1 MKRRLLAS
9 LLTLVMMLNLLPTV
23 AWARNDEG
31 IDADSVEMYSSDDV
45 VTSGPITLWTG
56 KEGQITVPEENEVRS
71 SNADIVSVEQDGTA
85 VTLTGGSKE
94 GRAEATAGESTWVV
108 YNYASEA
115 EYNYLYSLFH
125 EKRISVMGDSISTIK
140 DKIPS
145 GNALYYD
152 NTTGKEMTFERNY
165 WGDII
170 TRFGA
175 AEGIDEAWSGST
187 IGSKAASMASKDRIN
202 KLDDNGTPDVIL
214 YYGGSNPDSS
224 VGTFDPDAD
233 YAKTVDWAQSYSD
246 TASAYAASL
255 QRMKATYP
263 GAEIIA
269 IIPYYEQN
277 NIPKQAEVIEQ
288 IAKHYDITTIDL
300 RELRKQEG
308 ISPNNALHPNMDGH
322 SQIAAYICQQLYE
335 QQAVTPN
342 EKTVTYNANGG
353 SFKNGSDPIK
363 QSVTAE
369 LPKATRAGYAF
380 VGWFDQAAGGNKIA
394 SALDTAIPSDKQ
406 DSFSGTTLYAHWTH
420 TFTWNFNSDMN
431 AVDADGNV
439 IITVSDKHGSTTLND
454 DNTVKFNDYQG
465 KLSTPFTLDPTQN
478 WRVEWKE
485 KNQAKENMLFSSTAT
500 REKGMTYI
508 FLYEPSIYMGT
519 YDVTNNKTD
528 YINFGGPAYQKE
540 PTSNEYSVVKLENN
554 YDKATETSLVTLSV
568 DGEQVFAKLNTQGRY
583 GSHGSSLTASD
594 YEQYALEKLNFTFN
608 YLGGCNLN
616 TGAGEGKEN
625 WLLRNTFEYIK
636 VTLGDDHTHTY
647 GMTYSSDSTGH
658 WKTCTECGANGEFS
672 KHTGGTATCT
682 AKAVCETCDQPYG
695 ELGAHKLTKTDAK
708 AASCTEAGNEAY
720 WTCSGCGK
728 YFSDEKG
735 ENAIADLAAW
745 KTGDGKINATGH
757 NYGDITYTWSDG
769 NTSCTAKKVCSVC
782 KDEVTETV
790 GTTSSA
796 KTPATCTTKG
806 TKTYTATFSA
816 PNGFVTQTKDVD
828 IAATGHDWSNKDGI
842 CAVCHTKCDRVHK
855 PGTTCSVCHKYT
867 SYPYVPGAPT
877 YPASAPAVPNGTVT
891 VSPANASKGANVT
904 VTVKPNEGYVLE
916 TLTVTD
922 KNGDELKLTD
932 KGNGKY
938 TFTMPGSKV
947 EVKATFMEDNSVF
960 NFFYDVPNDA
970 FFYEAVKW
978 AVKSGVTNGLTD
990 TMFGPYESCTRTQI
1004 VTFLWRATGSPEPK
1018 TASSF
1023 TDVPASAYYAKAVA
1037 WAIENGITNGMTE
1050 TTFAPNATCTRG
1062 QSVTFLYRALKGT
1075 ASGSTNFTDVKSD
1088 AFYTDAINWAVAN
1101 NVTNGT
1107 SNTTFSPNADCTRA
1121 EIVTFL
1127 YRAYQGK

>member
-1 MKRRLLAS
+1 
-9 LLTLVMMLNLLPTV
+9 MMLNLLPTV

-31 IDADSVEMYSSDDV
+31 IDADSVENDV

-56 KEGQITVPEENEVRS
+56 KEGQITVPEESEVRS
-71 SNADIVSVEQDGTA
+71 SNTDIVSVEQDGTA
-85 VTLTGGSKE
+85 VTLTGGRKE
-94 GRAEATAGESTWVV
+94 GRAEVIVGNSTWVV

-125 EKRISVMGDSISTIK
+125 GKTISVMGDSISTIK

-165 WGDII
+165 WGDVI

-255 QRMKATYP
+255 QRMKVTYP

-269 IIPYYEQN
+269 MIPYYEQN

-300 RELRKQEG
+300 RELRKQED
-308 ISPNNALHPNMDGH
+308 ISPKNELHPNMDGH

-380 VGWFDQAAGGNKIA
+380 VGWFDRAAGGNKIA
-394 SALDTAIPSDKQ
+394 SALDTAIPSGMQ
-406 DSFSGTTLYAHWTH
+406 DNLNGTTLYAHWTH

-439 IITVSDKHGSTTLND
+439 IITVSAEHGSTTLND

-568 DGEQVFAKLNTQGRY
+568 DGKQVFAKLNTQGRY

-708 AASCTEAGNEAY
+708 AATCTEAGNEAY

-728 YFSDEKG
+728 YFSDENGINEIEK
-735 ENAIADLAAW
+735 DSWVL
-745 KTGDGKINATGH
+745 KTLGH
-757 NYGDITYTWSDG
+757 DMTKTD
-769 NTSCTAKKVCSVC
+769 AK
-782 KDEVTETV
+782 
-790 GTTSSA
+790 A
-796 KTPATCTTKG
+796 ATCTEDGNNEYYTCSRCGGVFKDEAG
-806 TKTYTATFSA
+806 TQATTVEA
-816 PNGFVTQTKDVD
+816 ETLKKL
-828 IAATGHDWSNKDGI
+828 GHDWSNKNGI
-842 CAVCHTKCDRVHK
+842 CARCDAKCTETHK

-877 YPASAPAVPNGTVT
+877 YPATAPAVPNGTVT

-904 VTVKPNEGYVLE
+904 VTVKPNEGYELGSLAVK
-916 TLTVTD
+916 D
-922 KNGDELKLTD
+922 ASGDLLPLAD
-932 KGNGKY
+932 LGNGKY
-938 TFTMPGSKV
+938 SFVMPDGKV
-947 EVKATFMEDNSVF
+947 SVEAEFVKTAATSFA
-960 NFFYDVPNDA
+960 DVPANAYFAD
-970 FFYEAVKW
+970 AVKW
-978 AVKSGVTNGLTD
+978 AVDKGVTNGLSD
-990 TMFGPYESCTRTQI
+990 TMFGPYESCTRAQI
-1004 VTFLWRATGSPEPK
+1004 VTFLWRAAGSPEPK
-1018 TASSF
+1018 TMSSF
-1023 TDVPASAYYAKAVA
+1023 TDVPASTYYAKAVA

-1050 TTFAPNATCTRG
+1050 TTFAPDATCTRG
-1062 QSVTFLYRALKGT
+1062 QIVTFLYRALKGT
-1075 ASGSTNFTDVKSD
+1075 ASGSASFTDVKSD
-1088 AFYTDAINWAVAN
+1088 AFYANAVNWAVASD
-1101 NVTNGT
+1101 VTNGT
-1107 SNTTFSPNADCTRA
+1107 SATTFGPNADCTRA

>member
-45 VTSGPITLWTG
+45 VASGPITIWTD
-56 KEGQITVPEENEVRS
+56 KIVKITVPEGDTVRS
-71 SNADIVSVEQDGTA
+71 SNTDIVSVEKNGTA
-85 VTLTGGSKE
+85 VTLTGGRKE
-94 GRAEATAGESTWVV
+94 GRAEVIVGNSTWVV

-125 EKRISVMGDSISTIK
+125 GKRISVMGDSISTIK
-140 DKIPS
+140 DKIPDD
-145 GNALYYD
+145 NALYYD
-152 NTTGKEMTFERNY
+152 NTTSAKTMIFERNY

-175 AEGIDEAWSGST
+175 VEGIDEAWSRST

-224 VGTFDPDAD
+224 VGTFNPDAD
-233 YAKTVDWAQSYSD
+233 YAKTVDWAKSYSD

-255 QRMKATYP
+255 QRMKETYP
-263 GAEIIA
+263 DAEIIA

-300 RELRKQEG
+300 RELRNQEG

-322 SQIAAYICQQLYE
+322 SQIAAYICQQLYA

-342 EKTVTYNANGG
+342 EKTVTYDANDG
-353 SFKNGSDPIK
+353 SFENGSDPIK

-394 SALDTAIPSDKQ
+394 SALDTAIPSGMQ
-406 DSFSGTTLYAHWTH
+406 DNLNGTTLYAHWTH

-439 IITVSDKHGSTTLND
+439 IITVSAEHGSTTLND

-465 KLSTPFTLDPTQN
+465 ELSTPFTLDPTQN

-485 KNQAKENMLFSSTAT
+485 KNQATENMLFSSTAE
-500 REKGMTYI
+500 RAKGMTYI
-508 FLYEPSIYMGT
+508 FLYQPSIYMGT
-519 YDVTNNKTD
+519 YNDTTGGTK
-528 YINFGGPAYQKE
+528 YINFGGPAYQKT
-540 PTSNEYSVVKLENN
+540 PTSDEYSVVKLENN
-554 YDKATETSLVTLSV
+554 YDKATGTSLVTLSV

-594 YEQYALEKLNFTFN
+594 YEQYALEKLGFTFN
-608 YLGGCNLN
+608 YLGGNRDGGDTPAWKLSN
-616 TGAGEGKEN
+616 I
-625 WLLRNTFEYIK
+625 FDYIK

-647 GMTYSSDSTGH
+647 GTTYSSDSTGH

-695 ELGAHKLTKTDAK
+695 ELGAHKLTKTAAK
-708 AASCTEAGNEAY
+708 AATCTEAGYNEY
-720 WTCSGCGK
+720 WTCKTCGK

-782 KDEVTETV
+782 KDEVTVTV
-790 GTTSSA
+790 GTTSSV

-806 TKTYTATFSA
+806 TTTYMAAFKDEDFSE
-816 PNGFVTQTKDVD
+816 QTKDVD

-855 PGTTCSVCHKYT
+855 PGTTCEVCGKYT
-867 SYPYVPGAPT
+867 RRPSTANSSNTVSVPST
-877 YPASAPAVPNGTVT
+877 PNGTMT
-891 VSPANASKGANVT
+891 VNPSTASKGET
-904 VTVKPNEGYVLE
+904 VTITTRPSEGYELGSIEVL
-916 TLTVTD
+916 D
-922 KNGDELKLTD
+922 KNGDALKLKD
-932 KGNGKY
+932 LGSGK
-938 TFTMPGSKV
+938 FSFVMPDGKV
-947 EVKATFMEDNSVF
+947 SVKAEFVKTAPTSFV
-960 NFFYDVPNDA
+960 DVPANAYFAD
-970 FFYEAVKW
+970 AVKW
-978 AVKSGVTNGLTD
+978 AVDKGITNGLPD
-990 TMFGPYESCTRTQI
+990 TMFGPYESCTRAQI
-1004 VTFLWRATGSPEPK
+1004 VTFLWRAAGSPEPK
-1018 TASSF
+1018 AMSSF
-1023 TDVPASAYYAKAVA
+1023 TDVPASAYYAKAVE
-1037 WAIENGITNGMTE
+1037 WAVENGITNGMTE
-1050 TTFAPNATCTRG
+1050 TTFAPDATCTRG
-1062 QSVTFLYRALKGT
+1062 QSVTFLHRALKGT
-1075 ASGSTNFTDVKSD
+1075 ASGSANFTDVKSD
-1088 AFYTDAINWAVAN
+1088 AFYADAINWAVAN

-1127 YRAYQGK
+1127 YRAYQGM

>member
-9 LLTLVMMLNLLPTV
+9 LLTLVMVLSLLPTV

-45 VTSGPITLWTG
+45 VTSGPITIWTG
-56 KEGQITVPEENEVRS
+56 KIVQITVPEGDAVRS
-71 SNADIVSVEQDGTA
+71 SNEAIVSVTQDG
-85 VTLTGGSKE
+85 TLTGGSKE
-94 GRAEATAGESTWVV
+94 GRAEVTAGESTWVV

-125 EKRISVMGDSISTIK
+125 GKTISVMGDSISTIK

-175 AEGIDEAWSGST
+175 VEGIDEAWSGST

-224 VGTFDPDAD
+224 VGTFDPNAD

-255 QRMKATYP
+255 QRMKETYP
-263 GAEIIA
+263 HAEIIA

-300 RELRKQEG
+300 RELRNQEG

-394 SALDTAIPSDKQ
+394 SALDTAIPSGMRDNLN
-406 DSFSGTTLYAHWTH
+406 GTTLYAHWTH

-439 IITVSDKHGSTTLND
+439 IISVDCKHGDAEINGG
-454 DNTVKFNDYQG
+454 TVTFDYYQG
-465 KLSTPFTLDPTQN
+465 ELSTPFTLDPTQN
-478 WRVEWKE
+478 WCVEWRE

-616 TGAGEGKEN
+616 TGAGVGKEN

-647 GMTYSSDSTGH
+647 GTTYSSDSTGH

-708 AASCTEAGNEAY
+708 E
-720 WTCSGCGK
+720 
-728 YFSDEKG
+728 
-735 ENAIADLAAW
+735 
-745 KTGDGKINATGH
+745 
-757 NYGDITYTWSDG
+757 
-769 NTSCTAKKVCSVC
+769 
-782 KDEVTETV
+782 
-790 GTTSSA
+790 
-796 KTPATCTTKG
+796 ATCTEDGNNEYYTCSRCGGVFKDEAG
-806 TKTYTATFSA
+806 TQATTVVA
-816 PNGFVTQTKDVD
+816 ETLKKL
-828 IAATGHDWSNKDGI
+828 GHDWSNKNGI
-842 CAVCHTKCDRVHK
+842 CARCDAKCTETHK
-855 PGTTCSVCHKYT
+855 PGTTCSVCGKYT
-867 SYPYVPGAPT
+867 RRPSSASTGNTVSVP
-877 YPASAPAVPNGTVT
+877 SNPNGTVT
-891 VSPANASKGANVT
+891 VNPSTASKGET
-904 VTVKPNEGYVLE
+904 VTITTKPSEGYELGSLAVK
-916 TLTVTD
+916 D
-922 KNGDELKLTD
+922 ASGDLLPLAD
-932 KGNGKY
+932 LGNGKY
-938 TFTMPGSKV
+938 SFVMPDGKV
-947 EVKATFMEDNSVF
+947 SVEAEFVKTAATSFA
-960 NFFYDVPNDA
+960 DVPANAYFAD
-970 FFYEAVKW
+970 AVKW
-978 AVKSGVTNGLTD
+978 AVDKGITNGLSD
-990 TMFGPYESCTRTQI
+990 TMFGPYESCTRAQI
-1004 VTFLWRATGSPEPK
+1004 VTFLWRAAGSPEPK

-1062 QSVTFLYRALKGT
+1062 QSVTFLHRVLKGT
-1075 ASGSTNFTDVKSD
+1075 ASGSANFTDVKSD
-1088 AFYTDAINWAVAN
+1088 AFYADAINWAVAN

>member
-1 MKRRLLAS
+1 
-9 LLTLVMMLNLLPTV
+9 MMLNLLPTV

-94 GRAEATAGESTWVV
+94 GRAEVTAGESAWVV

-115 EYNYLYSLFH
+115 EYNYLYALFH
-125 EKRISVMGDSISTIK
+125 GKTISVMGDSISTIK
-140 DKIPS
+140 DKIPG

-187 IGSKAASMASKDRIN
+187 IGSRSYSMADKSRIDN
-202 KLDDNGTPDVIL
+202 LDNNGTPDVIL

-224 VGTFDPDAD
+224 VGTFDPNAD

-255 QRMKATYP
+255 QRMKETYP
-263 GAEIIA
+263 DAEIIA

-288 IAKHYDITTIDL
+288 IVKHYDITTIDL
-300 RELRKQEG
+300 RELRNQEG

-342 EKTVTYNANGG
+342 EKTVTYDANGG
-353 SFKNGSDPIK
+353 SFKNDSDSIK
-363 QSVTAE
+363 QSVTAK

-380 VGWFDQAAGGNKIA
+380 VGWFDRAAGGNKIA
-394 SALDTAIPSDKQ
+394 SALDTAIPSGMQ
-406 DSFSGTTLYAHWTH
+406 DNLNGTTLYAHWTRS
-420 TFTWNFNSDMN
+420 FTWDFDNNLD

-439 IITVSDKHGSTTLND
+439 IITVSAEHGSTTLND

-608 YLGGCNLN
+608 YLGGNRDGGDTPAWKLS
-616 TGAGEGKEN
+616 
-625 WLLRNTFEYIK
+625 NTFDYIK

-647 GMTYSSDSTGH
+647 GTTYSSDSTGH

-695 ELGAHKLTKTDAK
+695 ELGAHKLTKTAAK
-708 AASCTEAGNEAY
+708 AATCTEAGNNEY
-720 WTCSGCGK
+720 WTCKTCGK

-790 GTTSSA
+790 GTTSSV

>member
-9 LLTLVMMLNLLPTV
+9 LLTLVMVLSLLPTV

-45 VTSGPITLWTG
+45 VTSGPITIWTN
-56 KEGQITVPEENEVRS
+56 KIVKITVPEESEVRS
-71 SNADIVSVEQDGTA
+71 SNTDIVSVEQDGTA

-94 GRAEATAGESTWVV
+94 GRAEVTAGESAWVV

-125 EKRISVMGDSISTIK
+125 GKTISVMGDSISTIK

-175 AEGIDEAWSGST
+175 VEGIDEAWSGST

-224 VGTFDPDAD
+224 VGTFNPDAD
-233 YAKTVDWAQSYSD
+233 YAKTVDWAKSYSD

-255 QRMKATYP
+255 QRMKETCP
-263 GAEIIA
+263 DAEIIA
-269 IIPYYEQN
+269 IIPYYGQN

-288 IAKHYDITTIDL
+288 IVKHYDITTIDL
-300 RELRKQEG
+300 RELRNQEG

-335 QQAVTPN
+335 QRAVTPD
-342 EKTVTYNANGG
+342 EKTVTYDANGG

-380 VGWFDQAAGGNKIA
+380 VGWFDRAAGGNKIA
-394 SALDTAIPSDKQ
+394 SALDTAIHSGMQ
-406 DSFSGTTLYAHWTH
+406 DNLNGTTLYAHWTRS
-420 TFTWNFNSDMN
+420 FTWDFDNNLD

-439 IITVSDKHGSTTLND
+439 IITVSAEHGSTTLND

-519 YDVTNNKTD
+519 YNDTTGGTK
-528 YINFGGPAYQKE
+528 YINFGGPAYQKD

-608 YLGGCNLN
+608 YLGGNRDGGDTPAWKLS
-616 TGAGEGKEN
+616 
-625 WLLRNTFEYIK
+625 NTFDYIK

-647 GMTYSSDSTGH
+647 GTTYSSDSTGH

-682 AKAVCETCDQPYG
+682 AKAVCETCDQSYG

-708 AASCTEAGNEAY
+708 AATCTEAGNEAY

-728 YFSDEKG
+728 YFSNENGTNEIEK
-735 ENAIADLAAW
+735 DSWVL
-745 KTGDGKINATGH
+745 KTLGH
-757 NYGDITYTWSDG
+757 DMTKTD
-769 NTSCTAKKVCSVC
+769 AK
-782 KDEVTETV
+782 E
-790 GTTSSA
+790 
-796 KTPATCTTKG
+796 ATCTEDGNNEYYTCSRCGGVFKDEAG
-806 TKTYTATFSA
+806 TQATTVVA
-816 PNGFVTQTKDVD
+816 ETLKKL
-828 IAATGHDWSNKDGI
+828 GHDWSNKDGI

-877 YPASAPAVPNGTVT
+877 YPATAPAVPNGTVT

-904 VTVKPNEGYVLE
+904 VTVKPKEGYVLE

-978 AVKSGVTNGLTD
+978 AVKSGVTNGLSD
-990 TMFGPYESCTRTQI
+990 TMFGPYESCTRAQI
-1004 VTFLWRATGSPEPK
+1004 VTFLWRAAGSPEPK

-1023 TDVPASAYYAKAVA
+1023 ADVPASAYYAKAVA

-1050 TTFAPNATCTRG
+1050 TTFAPDATCTRG

-1088 AFYTDAINWAVAN
+1088 TFYADAINWAVAN

>member
-1 MKRRLLAS
+1 MKRRLLTS
-9 LLTLVMMLNLLPTV
+9 LLTLVIMLNLLPTV

-45 VTSGPITLWTG
+45 VTSGPITIWTG
-56 KEGQITVPEENEVRS
+56 KIVKITVPEGDAVRS
-71 SNADIVSVEQDGTA
+71 SNEAIVSVTQDG
-85 VTLTGGSKE
+85 TLTGGRKE
-94 GRAEATAGESTWVV
+94 GRAEVIVGNSTWVV

-125 EKRISVMGDSISTIK
+125 GKTISVMGDSISTIK

-175 AEGIDEAWSGST
+175 TEGIDEAWSGST

-255 QRMKATYP
+255 QRMKVTYP

-300 RELRKQEG
+300 RELRKQED
-308 ISPNNALHPNMDGH
+308 ISPKNELHPNMDGH

-342 EKTVTYNANGG
+342 EKTVTYDANGG

-380 VGWFDQAAGGNKIA
+380 VGWFDRAAGGNKIA
-394 SALDTAIPSDKQ
+394 SALDTAIPSGMQ
-406 DSFSGTTLYAHWTH
+406 DDLNATTLYAHWTRS
-420 TFTWNFNSDMN
+420 FTWDFDNNLD

-439 IITVSDKHGSTTLND
+439 IITVSAEHGSTTLND

-508 FLYEPSIYMGT
+508 FLYEPSIYMDT
-519 YDVTNNKTD
+519 YDVTNSKTD

-608 YLGGCNLN
+608 YLGGNRDGGDTPAWKLS
-616 TGAGEGKEN
+616 
-625 WLLRNTFEYIK
+625 NTFDYIK

-647 GMTYSSDSTGH
+647 GTTYSSDSTGH

-682 AKAVCETCDQPYG
+682 AKAVCETCDQSYG

-708 AASCTEAGNEAY
+708 AATCTEAGNEAY

-728 YFSDEKG
+728 YFSDENGTNEIEK
-735 ENAIADLAAW
+735 DSWVL
-745 KTGDGKINATGH
+745 KTLGH
-757 NYGDITYTWSDG
+757 DMTKTD
-769 NTSCTAKKVCSVC
+769 AK
-782 KDEVTETV
+782 E
-790 GTTSSA
+790 
-796 KTPATCTTKG
+796 ATCTEDGNNEYYTCSRCGGVFKDEAG
-806 TKTYTATFSA
+806 TQATT
-816 PNGFVTQTKDVD
+816 VEVETLKKL
-828 IAATGHDWSNKDGI
+828 GHDWSNKNGI
-842 CAVCHTKCDRVHK
+842 CARCDAKCTETHK

-978 AVKSGVTNGLTD
+978 AVKSGVTNGLSD
-990 TMFGPYESCTRTQI
+990 TMFGPYESCTRAQI
-1004 VTFLWRATGSPEPK
+1004 VTFLWRAAGSPEPK

-1023 TDVPASAYYAKAVA
+1023 ADVPASAYYAKAVA
-1037 WAIENGITNGMTE
+1037 WAVENGITNGMTE
-1050 TTFAPNATCTRG
+1050 TTFAPDATCTRG

-1075 ASGSTNFTDVKSD
+1075 ASGSTNFTDVASD
-1088 AFYTDAINWAVAN
+1088 AFYADAINWAVAN

-1107 SNTTFSPNADCTRA
+1107 SATTFSPNADCTRA

>member
-1 MKRRLLAS
+1 M
-9 LLTLVMMLNLLPTV
+9 
-23 AWARNDEG
+23 
-31 IDADSVEMYSSDDV
+31 
-45 VTSGPITLWTG
+45 TSGPITLWTG
-56 KEGQITVPEENEVRS
+56 KEGQITVPEGDTVRS
-71 SNADIVSVEQDGTA
+71 SNTDIVSVEKNGTA

-94 GRAEATAGESTWVV
+94 GRAEVTAGESTWVV

-115 EYNYLYSLFH
+115 EYNYLYALFH

-224 VGTFDPDAD
+224 VGAFDPDAD

-300 RELRKQEG
+300 RELRNQEG

-335 QQAVTPN
+335 QRAVTPD

-353 SFKNGSDPIK
+353 SFKNGRDPIK
-363 QSVTAE
+363 QFVTAK

-380 VGWFDQAAGGNKIA
+380 VGWFDRAAGGNKIA
-394 SALDTAIPSDKQ
+394 SALDTAIPSGMQ
-406 DSFSGTTLYAHWTH
+406 DNLNGTTLYAHWTRS
-420 TFTWNFNSDMN
+420 FTWDFDNNLD

-478 WRVEWKE
+478 WCVEWRE

-608 YLGGCNLN
+608 YLGGNRDGGDTPAWKLS
-616 TGAGEGKEN
+616 
-625 WLLRNTFEYIK
+625 NTFDYIK

-647 GMTYSSDSTGH
+647 GTTYSSDSTGH

-708 AASCTEAGNEAY
+708 AATCTEAGNEAY

-728 YFSDEKG
+728 YFSDENGTNEIEK
-735 ENAIADLAAW
+735 DSWVL
-745 KTGDGKINATGH
+745 KTLGH
-757 NYGDITYTWSDG
+757 DRTKTD
-769 NTSCTAKKVCSVC
+769 AK
-782 KDEVTETV
+782 E
-790 GTTSSA
+790 
-796 KTPATCTTKG
+796 ATCTEDGNNEYYTCSRCGGVFKDEAG
-806 TKTYTATFSA
+806 TQATTVVA
-816 PNGFVTQTKDVD
+816 ETLKKL
-828 IAATGHDWSNKDGI
+828 GHDWSNKNGI
-842 CAVCHTKCDRVHK
+842 CTRCDAKCTETHK

-877 YPASAPAVPNGTVT
+877 YPATAPAVPNGTVT

-904 VTVKPNEGYVLE
+904 VTVKPNEGYELGSLAVK
-916 TLTVTD
+916 D
-922 KNGDELKLTD
+922 ASGDLLPLAD
-932 KGNGKY
+932 LGNGKY
-938 TFTMPGSKV
+938 SFVMPDGKV
-947 EVKATFMEDNSVF
+947 SVEAEFVKTAATSFA
-960 NFFYDVPNDA
+960 DVPANAYFAD
-970 FFYEAVKW
+970 AVKW
-978 AVKSGVTNGLTD
+978 AVDKGVTNGLSD
-990 TMFGPYESCTRTQI
+990 TMFGPYASCTRAQI
-1004 VTFLWRATGSPEPK
+1004 VTFLWRAAGSPEPK

-1023 TDVPASAYYAKAVA
+1023 TDVPVSTYYAKAVA
-1037 WAIENGITNGMTE
+1037 WAVENGITNGMTE
-1050 TTFAPNATCTRG
+1050 TTFAPNAACTRG
-1062 QSVTFLYRALKGT
+1062 QSVTFLHRALGKKVESS
-1075 ASGSTNFTDVKSD
+1075 ASFTDVKSD
-1088 AFYTDAINWAVAN
+1088 AFYADAINWAVAN

-1107 SNTTFSPNADCTRA
+1107 SATTFSPYASCTRA
-1121 EIVTFL
+1121 QIVTFL

>member
-1 MKRRLLAS
+1 
-9 LLTLVMMLNLLPTV
+9 MMLNLLPTV

-94 GRAEATAGESTWVV
+94 GRAEVTAGESTWVV

-125 EKRISVMGDSISTIK
+125 GKTISVMGDSISTIK

-165 WGDII
+165 WGDVI

-255 QRMKATYP
+255 QRMKETYP
-263 GAEIIA
+263 DAEIIA

-300 RELRKQEG
+300 RELRNQEG

-342 EKTVTYNANGG
+342 EKTVTYDANGG

-394 SALDTAIPSDKQ
+394 SALDTAIPSGMRDNLN
-406 DSFSGTTLYAHWTH
+406 GTPLYAHWTRS
-420 TFTWNFNSDMN
+420 FTWDFDNNLD

-439 IITVSDKHGSTTLND
+439 IITVSAEHGSTTLND

-478 WRVEWKE
+478 WCVEWRE

-528 YINFGGPAYQKE
+528 YINFGGPVYQKE

-608 YLGGCNLN
+608 YLGGNRDGGDTPAWKLS
-616 TGAGEGKEN
+616 
-625 WLLRNTFEYIK
+625 NTFDYIK

-647 GMTYSSDSTGH
+647 GTTYSSDSTGH

-708 AASCTEAGNEAY
+708 AATCTEAGNEAY

-728 YFSDEKG
+728 YFSDENGTNEIEK
-735 ENAIADLAAW
+735 DSWVL
-745 KTGDGKINATGH
+745 KTLGH
-757 NYGDITYTWSDG
+757 DMTKTD
-769 NTSCTAKKVCSVC
+769 AK
-782 KDEVTETV
+782 E
-790 GTTSSA
+790 
-796 KTPATCTTKG
+796 ATCTEDGNNEYYTCSRCSGVFKDEAG
-806 TKTYTATFSA
+806 TQATTVEA
-816 PNGFVTQTKDVD
+816 ETLKKL
-828 IAATGHDWSNKDGI
+828 GHDWSNKNGI
-842 CAVCHTKCDRVHK
+842 CARCDAKCTETHK

-877 YPASAPAVPNGTVT
+877 YPATAPAVPNGTVT

-904 VTVKPNEGYVLE
+904 VTVKPNEGYELGSLAVK
-916 TLTVTD
+916 D
-922 KNGDELKLTD
+922 ASGDLLPLAD
-932 KGNGKY
+932 LGNGKY
-938 TFTMPGSKV
+938 SFVMPDGKV
-947 EVKATFMEDNSVF
+947 SV
-960 NFFYDVPNDA
+960 
-970 FFYEAVKW
+970 EAEFV
-978 AVKSGVTNGLTD
+978 
-990 TMFGPYESCTRTQI
+990 
-1004 VTFLWRATGSPEPK
+1004 K
-1018 TASSF
+1018 TAATSF
-1023 TDVPASAYYAKAVA
+1023 ADVPASAYYAKAVA
-1037 WAIENGITNGMTE
+1037 WAVENGITNGMTE

-1075 ASGSTNFTDVKSD
+1075 ASGSANFTDVKSD
-1088 AFYTDAINWAVAN
+1088 TFYADAINWAVAN

>member
-1 MKRRLLAS
+1 M
-9 LLTLVMMLNLLPTV
+9 P
-23 AWARNDEG
+23 
-31 IDADSVEMYSSDDV
+31 
-45 VTSGPITLWTG
+45 
-56 KEGQITVPEENEVRS
+56 
-71 SNADIVSVEQDGTA
+71 TA
-85 VTLTGGSKE
+85 V
-94 GRAEATAGESTWVV
+94 
-108 YNYASEA
+108 
-115 EYNYLYSLFH
+115 
-125 EKRISVMGDSISTIK
+125 
-140 DKIPS
+140 
-145 GNALYYD
+145 
-152 NTTGKEMTFERNY
+152 
-165 WGDII
+165 
-170 TRFGA
+170 
-175 AEGIDEAWSGST
+175 
-187 IGSKAASMASKDRIN
+187 ASK
-202 KLDDNGTPDVIL
+202 TAVI
-214 YYGGSNPDSS
+214 
-224 VGTFDPDAD
+224 
-233 YAKTVDWAQSYSD
+233 
-246 TASAYAASL
+246 
-255 QRMKATYP
+255 
-263 GAEIIA
+263 
-269 IIPYYEQN
+269 
-277 NIPKQAEVIEQ
+277 
-288 IAKHYDITTIDL
+288 
-300 RELRKQEG
+300 
-308 ISPNNALHPNMDGH
+308 
-322 SQIAAYICQQLYE
+322 
-335 QQAVTPN
+335 
-342 EKTVTYNANGG
+342 
-353 SFKNGSDPIK
+353 PIK
-363 QSVTAE
+363 QSVTAK

-380 VGWFDQAAGGNKIA
+380 VGWFDRAAGGNKIA
-394 SALDTAIPSDKQ
+394 SALDTVIPSGMQ
-406 DSFSGTTLYAHWTH
+406 DDLNGTTLYAHWTH

-478 WRVEWKE
+478 WCVEWKE

-608 YLGGCNLN
+608 YLGGNRDGGDTPAWKLS
-616 TGAGEGKEN
+616 
-625 WLLRNTFEYIK
+625 NTFDYIK

-647 GMTYSSDSTGH
+647 GTTYSSDSTGH

-672 KHTGGTATCT
+672 EHTGGTATCT

-708 AASCTEAGNEAY
+708 AATCTEAGNEAY

-728 YFSDEKG
+728 YFSDENGINEIEK
-735 ENAIADLAAW
+735 DSWVL
-745 KTGDGKINATGH
+745 KTLGH
-757 NYGDITYTWSDG
+757 DMTKTD
-769 NTSCTAKKVCSVC
+769 AK
-782 KDEVTETV
+782 
-790 GTTSSA
+790 A
-796 KTPATCTTKG
+796 ATCTEDGNNEYYTCSRCGGVFKDEAG
-806 TKTYTATFSA
+806 TQATTVEA
-816 PNGFVTQTKDVD
+816 ETLKKL
-828 IAATGHDWSNKDGI
+828 GHDWSNKDGI

-877 YPASAPAVPNGTVT
+877 YPATAPAAPNGTVT
-891 VSPANASKGANVT
+891 VSPANASKSANVT
-904 VTVKPNEGYVLE
+904 VTVKPNDGYVLE

-978 AVKSGVTNGLTD
+978 AVKSGVTNGLSD
-990 TMFGPYESCTRTQI
+990 TMFGPYESCTRAQI
-1004 VTFLWRATGSPEPK
+1004 VTFLWRAAGSPEPK
-1018 TASSF
+1018 TMSSF
-1023 TDVPASAYYAKAVA
+1023 TDVPASTYYAKAVA

-1050 TTFAPNATCTRG
+1050 TTFAPDATCTRG
-1062 QSVTFLYRALKGT
+1062 QIVTFLYRALKGT

-1088 AFYTDAINWAVAN
+1088 TFYADAINWAVAN

-1107 SNTTFSPNADCTRA
+1107 SNTMFSPNADCTRA

>member
-56 KEGQITVPEENEVRS
+56 KIVQITVPEGDAVSS
-71 SNADIVSVEQDGTA
+71 SNTDIVSVEKNGTA

-94 GRAEATAGESTWVV
+94 GRAEVTAGESTWVV

-115 EYNYLYSLFH
+115 EYNYLYALFH
-125 EKRISVMGDSISTIK
+125 GKTISVMGDSISTIK

-224 VGTFDPDAD
+224 VGTFNPDAD
-233 YAKTVDWAQSYSD
+233 YAKTVDWAKSYSD

-255 QRMKATYP
+255 QRMKETYP
-263 GAEIIA
+263 DAEIIA

-300 RELRKQEG
+300 RELRNQEG
-308 ISPNNALHPNMDGH
+308 ISPKNKLHPNMDGH

-335 QQAVTPN
+335 QQAVTPD

-353 SFKNGSDPIK
+353 SFKNGSDSIK

-394 SALDTAIPSDKQ
+394 SALDTAIPSGMQ
-406 DSFSGTTLYAHWTH
+406 DNLNGTTLYAHWTN
-420 TFTWNFNSDMN
+420 TFTWNFNNDMN

-439 IITVSDKHGSTTLND
+439 IISVDCKHGDAEINGG
-454 DNTVKFNDYQG
+454 TVTFDYYQG
-465 KLSTPFTLDPTQN
+465 KLSTPFTLDPMQN
-478 WRVEWKE
+478 WCVEWRE

-500 REKGMTYI
+500 REKGLTYI

-568 DGEQVFAKLNTQGRY
+568 DGKQVFAKLNTQGRY

-594 YEQYALEKLNFTFN
+594 YEQYALEKLGFTFN
-608 YLGGCNLN
+608 YLGGNRDGGDTPAWKLS
-616 TGAGEGKEN
+616 
-625 WLLRNTFEYIK
+625 NTFDYIK

-647 GMTYSSDSTGH
+647 GTTYSSDSTGH

-672 KHTGGTATCT
+672 EHTGGTATCT

-708 AASCTEAGNEAY
+708 AATCTEAGNEAY

-728 YFSDEKG
+728 YFSDENGTNEIEK
-735 ENAIADLAAW
+735 DSWVL
-745 KTGDGKINATGH
+745 KTLGH
-757 NYGDITYTWSDG
+757 DMTKTD
-769 NTSCTAKKVCSVC
+769 AK
-782 KDEVTETV
+782 E
-790 GTTSSA
+790 
-796 KTPATCTTKG
+796 ATCTEDGNNEYYTCSRCGGVFKDEAG
-806 TKTYTATFSA
+806 TQATTVEA
-816 PNGFVTQTKDVD
+816 ETLKKL
-828 IAATGHDWSNKDGI
+828 GHDWSNKNGI
-842 CAVCHTKCDRVHK
+842 CARCDAKCTETHK

-867 SYPYVPGAPT
+867 SYPYVPGVPT
-877 YPASAPAVPNGTVT
+877 YPATAPAAPNGTVT
-891 VSPANASKGANVT
+891 VSPANASKGTNVT
-904 VTVKPNEGYVLE
+904 VTVKPNEGYELGSLAVK
-916 TLTVTD
+916 D
-922 KNGDELKLTD
+922 ASGDLLPLAD
-932 KGNGKY
+932 LGNGKY
-938 TFTMPGSKV
+938 SFVMPDGKV
-947 EVKATFMEDNSVF
+947 SVEANFVKSAVSTGFA
-960 NFFYDVPNDA
+960 DVPANAYFAD
-970 FFYEAVKW
+970 AVKW
-978 AVKSGVTNGLTD
+978 AVD
-990 TMFGPYESCTRTQI
+990 
-1004 VTFLWRATGSPEPK
+1004 
-1018 TASSF
+1018 
-1023 TDVPASAYYAKAVA
+1023 
-1037 WAIENGITNGMTE
+1037 
-1050 TTFAPNATCTRG
+1050 
-1062 QSVTFLYRALKGT
+1062 KG
-1075 ASGSTNFTDVKSD
+1075 
-1088 AFYTDAINWAVAN
+1088 
-1101 NVTNGT
+1101 VTNGT
-1107 SNTTFSPNADCTRA
+1107 SATTFSPNADCTRA

>member
-9 LLTLVMMLNLLPTV
+9 LLTLVMVLSLLPTV

-45 VTSGPITLWTG
+45 VTSGPITIWTN
-56 KEGQITVPEENEVRS
+56 KIVKITVPEESEVRS
-71 SNADIVSVEQDGTA
+71 SNTDIVSVEQDGTA

-94 GRAEATAGESTWVV
+94 GRAEVTAGESAWVV

-125 EKRISVMGDSISTIK
+125 GKTISVMGDSISTIK

-175 AEGIDEAWSGST
+175 VEGIDEAWSGST

-214 YYGGSNPDSS
+214 YYGGSNPDGS

-246 TASAYAASL
+246 TVSAYAASL

-288 IAKHYDITTIDL
+288 IVKHYDITTIDL
-300 RELRKQEG
+300 RELRNQEG

-322 SQIAAYICQQLYE
+322 SQIATYICQQLYE

-353 SFKNGSDPIK
+353 SFKNDSDPIK
-363 QSVTAE
+363 QSVTAK

-380 VGWFDQAAGGNKIA
+380 VGWFDRAAGGNKIA
-394 SALDTAIPSDKQ
+394 SALDTAIPSGMQ
-406 DSFSGTTLYAHWTH
+406 DNLNGTTLYAHWTRS
-420 TFTWNFNSDMN
+420 FTWDFDNNLD

-439 IITVSDKHGSTTLND
+439 IITVSAEHGSTTLND

-608 YLGGCNLN
+608 YLGGNRDGGDTPAWKLS
-616 TGAGEGKEN
+616 
-625 WLLRNTFEYIK
+625 NTFDYIK

-647 GMTYSSDSTGH
+647 GTTYSSDSTGH

-708 AASCTEAGNEAY
+708 AATCTEAGNEAY

-728 YFSDEKG
+728 YFSNENGTNEIEK
-735 ENAIADLAAW
+735 DSWVL
-745 KTGDGKINATGH
+745 KTLGH
-757 NYGDITYTWSDG
+757 DMTKTD
-769 NTSCTAKKVCSVC
+769 AK
-782 KDEVTETV
+782 E
-790 GTTSSA
+790 
-796 KTPATCTTKG
+796 ATCTEDGNNEYYTCSRCGGVFKDEAG
-806 TKTYTATFSA
+806 TQATTVVA
-816 PNGFVTQTKDVD
+816 ETLKKL
-828 IAATGHDWSNKDGI
+828 GHDWSNKDGI

-877 YPASAPAVPNGTVT
+877 YPATAPAVPNGTVT

-904 VTVKPNEGYVLE
+904 VTVKPKEGYVLE

-978 AVKSGVTNGLTD
+978 AVKSGVTNGLSD
-990 TMFGPYESCTRTQI
+990 TMFGPYESCTRAQI
-1004 VTFLWRATGSPEPK
+1004 VTFLWRAAGSPEPK

-1023 TDVPASAYYAKAVA
+1023 ADVPASAYYAKAVA
-1037 WAIENGITNGMTE
+1037 WAVENGITNGMTE

-1062 QSVTFLYRALKGT
+1062 QSVTFLHRALKGT
-1075 ASGSTNFTDVKSD
+1075 ASGSANFTDVKSD
-1088 AFYTDAINWAVAN
+1088 TFYADAINWAVAN

-1127 YRAYQGK
+1127 YRACQGK

>member
-23 AWARNDEG
+23 VWARNDEG

-56 KEGQITVPEENEVRS
+56 KIVKITVPEGDAVRS
-71 SNADIVSVEQDGTA
+71 SNEAIVSVTQDG
-85 VTLTGGSKE
+85 TLTGGSKE
-94 GRAEATAGESTWVV
+94 GRAEVTAGESAWVV

-125 EKRISVMGDSISTIK
+125 GKTISVMGDSISTIK

-175 AEGIDEAWSGST
+175 VEGIDEAWSGST

-255 QRMKATYP
+255 QRMKTTYP

-300 RELRKQEG
+300 RELRKQED
-308 ISPNNALHPNMDGH
+308 ISPKNELHPNMDGH

-353 SFKNGSDPIK
+353 SFKNGRDPIK

-380 VGWFDQAAGGNKIA
+380 VGWFDRAAGGNKIA
-394 SALDTAIPSDKQ
+394 SALDTAIPSGMQ
-406 DSFSGTTLYAHWTH
+406 DNLNGTTLYAHWTH

-439 IITVSDKHGSTTLND
+439 IITVSAEHGSTTLND

-478 WRVEWKE
+478 WRVEWRE

-528 YINFGGPAYQKE
+528 YINFGGPAYQRE

-616 TGAGEGKEN
+616 TGAGVDKEN

-647 GMTYSSDSTGH
+647 GTTYSSDSTGH

-708 AASCTEAGNEAY
+708 AATCTEAGNEAY

-728 YFSDEKG
+728 YFSDENGTNEIEK
-735 ENAIADLAAW
+735 DSWVL
-745 KTGDGKINATGH
+745 KTLGH
-757 NYGDITYTWSDG
+757 DMTKTD
-769 NTSCTAKKVCSVC
+769 AK
-782 KDEVTETV
+782 E
-790 GTTSSA
+790 
-796 KTPATCTTKG
+796 ATCTEDGNNEYYTCSRCGGVFKDEAG
-806 TKTYTATFSA
+806 TQATTVVA
-816 PNGFVTQTKDVD
+816 ETLKKL
-828 IAATGHDWSNKDGI
+828 GHDWSNKDGI

-978 AVKSGVTNGLTD
+978 AVKSGVTNGLSD
-990 TMFGPYESCTRTQI
+990 TMFGPYESCTR
-1004 VTFLWRATGSPEPK
+1004 
-1018 TASSF
+1018 
-1023 TDVPASAYYAKAVA
+1023 
-1037 WAIENGITNGMTE
+1037 
-1050 TTFAPNATCTRG
+1050 G
-1062 QSVTFLYRALKGT
+1062 QSVTFLHRALKGT
-1075 ASGSTNFTDVKSD
+1075 ASGSANFTDVKSD
-1088 AFYTDAINWAVAN
+1088 TFYADAINWAVAN

>member
-1 MKRRLLAS
+1 M
-9 LLTLVMMLNLLPTV
+9 
-23 AWARNDEG
+23 
-31 IDADSVEMYSSDDV
+31 
-45 VTSGPITLWTG
+45 
-56 KEGQITVPEENEVRS
+56 
-71 SNADIVSVEQDGTA
+71 TA
-85 VTLTGGSKE
+85 K
-94 GRAEATAGESTWVV
+94 
-108 YNYASEA
+108 
-115 EYNYLYSLFH
+115 
-125 EKRISVMGDSISTIK
+125 
-140 DKIPS
+140 
-145 GNALYYD
+145 
-152 NTTGKEMTFERNY
+152 
-165 WGDII
+165 
-170 TRFGA
+170 
-175 AEGIDEAWSGST
+175 
-187 IGSKAASMASKDRIN
+187 
-202 KLDDNGTPDVIL
+202 
-214 YYGGSNPDSS
+214 
-224 VGTFDPDAD
+224 
-233 YAKTVDWAQSYSD
+233 
-246 TASAYAASL
+246 
-255 QRMKATYP
+255 
-263 GAEIIA
+263 
-269 IIPYYEQN
+269 
-277 NIPKQAEVIEQ
+277 
-288 IAKHYDITTIDL
+288 
-300 RELRKQEG
+300 
-308 ISPNNALHPNMDGH
+308 
-322 SQIAAYICQQLYE
+322 
-335 QQAVTPN
+335 
-342 EKTVTYNANGG
+342 
-353 SFKNGSDPIK
+353 
-363 QSVTAE
+363 

-380 VGWFDQAAGGNKIA
+380 VGWFDRAAGGNKIA
-394 SALDTAIPSDKQ
+394 SALDTAIHSGMQ
-406 DSFSGTTLYAHWTH
+406 DNLNGTTLYAHWTRS
-420 TFTWNFNSDMN
+420 FTWDFDNNLD

-439 IITVSDKHGSTTLND
+439 IITVSAEHGSTTLND

-519 YDVTNNKTD
+519 YNDTTGGTK
-528 YINFGGPAYQKE
+528 YINFGGPAYQKD

-608 YLGGCNLN
+608 YLGGNRDGGDTPAWKLS
-616 TGAGEGKEN
+616 
-625 WLLRNTFEYIK
+625 NTFDYIK

-647 GMTYSSDSTGH
+647 GTTYSSDSTGH

-682 AKAVCETCDQPYG
+682 AKAVCETCDQSYG

-708 AASCTEAGNEAY
+708 AATCTEAGNEAY

-728 YFSDEKG
+728 YFSNENGTNEIEK
-735 ENAIADLAAW
+735 DSWVL
-745 KTGDGKINATGH
+745 KTLGH
-757 NYGDITYTWSDG
+757 DMTKTD
-769 NTSCTAKKVCSVC
+769 AK
-782 KDEVTETV
+782 E
-790 GTTSSA
+790 
-796 KTPATCTTKG
+796 ATCTEDGNNEYYTCSRCGGVFKDEAG
-806 TKTYTATFSA
+806 TQATTVVA
-816 PNGFVTQTKDVD
+816 ETLKKL
-828 IAATGHDWSNKDGI
+828 GHDWSNKDGI

-855 PGTTCSVCHKYT
+855 PGTTCSVWHKYT

-877 YPASAPAVPNGTVT
+877 YPATAPAVPNGTVT

-904 VTVKPNEGYVLE
+904 VTVKPKEGYVLE

-978 AVKSGVTNGLTD
+978 AVKSGVTNGLSD
-990 TMFGPYESCTRTQI
+990 TMFGPYESCTRAQI
-1004 VTFLWRATGSPEPK
+1004 VTFLWRAAGSPEPK

-1023 TDVPASAYYAKAVA
+1023 ADVPASAYYAKAVA

-1050 TTFAPNATCTRG
+1050 TTFAPDATCTRG

-1088 AFYTDAINWAVAN
+1088 TFYADAINWAVAN

>member
-9 LLTLVMMLNLLPTV
+9 LLTLVMVLSLLPTV

-56 KEGQITVPEENEVRS
+56 KIVQITVPEGDAVRS
-71 SNADIVSVEQDGTA
+71 SNEAIVSVTQDG
-85 VTLTGGSKE
+85 TLTGGSKE
-94 GRAEATAGESTWVV
+94 GRAEVTAGESAWVV

-125 EKRISVMGDSISTIK
+125 GKTISVMGDSISTIK

-175 AEGIDEAWSGST
+175 VEGIDEAWSGST

-255 QRMKATYP
+255 QRMKETYP
-263 GAEIIA
+263 DAEIIA

-300 RELRKQEG
+300 RELRNQEG

-335 QQAVTPN
+335 QRAVTPD

-353 SFKNGSDPIK
+353 SFKNGRDPIK
-363 QSVTAE
+363 QSVTAK

-380 VGWFDQAAGGNKIA
+380 VGWFNRAAGGNKIA
-394 SALDTAIPSDKQ
+394 STLDTAIPSGMQ
-406 DSFSGTTLYAHWTH
+406 DNLNGTTLYAHWTRS
-420 TFTWNFNSDMN
+420 FTWDFDNNLD

-439 IITVSDKHGSTTLND
+439 IITVSAEHGSTTLND

-478 WRVEWKE
+478 WCVEWRE

-608 YLGGCNLN
+608 YLGGNRDGGDTPAWKLSN
-616 TGAGEGKEN
+616 A
-625 WLLRNTFEYIK
+625 FDYIK

-647 GMTYSSDSTGH
+647 GTTYSSDSTGH

-708 AASCTEAGNEAY
+708 AATCTEAGNEAY

-728 YFSDEKG
+728 YFSDENGINEIEK
-735 ENAIADLAAW
+735 DSWVL
-745 KTGDGKINATGH
+745 KTLGHDMTKTDAKEATC
-757 NYGDITYTWSDG
+757 TEDG
-769 NTSCTAKKVCSVC
+769 NNEYYTCSRCGGVF
-782 KDEVTETV
+782 KDEAGTQATTVVTETL
-790 GTTSSA
+790 
-796 KTPATCTTKG
+796 KKL
-806 TKTYTATFSA
+806 
-816 PNGFVTQTKDVD
+816 
-828 IAATGHDWSNKDGI
+828 GHDWSNKNGI
-842 CAVCHTKCDRVHK
+842 CARCDAKCTETHK

-877 YPASAPAVPNGTVT
+877 YPATAPAVPNGTVT

-904 VTVKPNEGYVLE
+904 VTVKPNEGYELGSLAVK
-916 TLTVTD
+916 D
-922 KNGDELKLTD
+922 ASGDLLPLAD
-932 KGNGKY
+932 LGSGKY
-938 TFTMPGSKV
+938 SFVMPDGKV
-947 EVKATFMEDNSVF
+947 SVEAEFVKTAATSFA
-960 NFFYDVPNDA
+960 DVPANAYFAD
-970 FFYEAVKW
+970 AVKW
-978 AVKSGVTNGLTD
+978 AVDKGITNGLSD
-990 TMFGPYESCTRTQI
+990 TMFGPYESCTRMQI
-1004 VTFLWRATGSPEPK
+1004 VTFLWRAAGSPEPK

-1037 WAIENGITNGMTE
+1037 WAVENGITNGMTE
-1050 TTFAPNATCTRG
+1050 MTFAPDATCTRG
-1062 QSVTFLYRALKGT
+1062 QSVTFLHRALGKKVESS
-1075 ASGSTNFTDVKSD
+1075 ANFTDVKSD
-1088 AFYTDAINWAVAN
+1088 AFYADAINWAVAN

>member
-1 MKRRLLAS
+1 
-9 LLTLVMMLNLLPTV
+9 MMLNLLPTV

-56 KEGQITVPEENEVRS
+56 KEGQITVPEGDTVRS
-71 SNADIVSVEQDGTA
+71 SNTDIVSVEQDGTA

-94 GRAEATAGESTWVV
+94 GRAEVTAGESAWVV

-125 EKRISVMGDSISTIK
+125 GKTISVMGDSISTIK

-175 AEGIDEAWSGST
+175 VEGIDEAWSGST

-224 VGTFDPDAD
+224 VGTFDPNAD

-255 QRMKATYP
+255 QRMKVTYP

-300 RELRKQEG
+300 RELRKQED
-308 ISPNNALHPNMDGH
+308 ISPKNELHPNMDGH

-342 EKTVTYNANGG
+342 EKTVTYDANGG

-380 VGWFDQAAGGNKIA
+380 VGWFDRAAGGNKIA
-394 SALDTAIPSDKQ
+394 SALDTAIPSGMQ
-406 DSFSGTTLYAHWTH
+406 DDLNATTLYAHWTRS
-420 TFTWNFNSDMN
+420 FTWDFDNNLD

-439 IITVSDKHGSTTLND
+439 IITVSAEHGSTTLND

-508 FLYEPSIYMGT
+508 FLYEPSIYMDT
-519 YDVTNNKTD
+519 YDVTNSKTD

-608 YLGGCNLN
+608 YLGGNRDGGDTPAWKLS
-616 TGAGEGKEN
+616 
-625 WLLRNTFEYIK
+625 NTFDYIK

-647 GMTYSSDSTGH
+647 GTTYSSDSTGH

-682 AKAVCETCDQPYG
+682 AKAVCETCDQSYG

-708 AASCTEAGNEAY
+708 AATCTEAGNEAY

-728 YFSDEKG
+728 YFSDENGTNEIEK
-735 ENAIADLAAW
+735 DSWVL
-745 KTGDGKINATGH
+745 KTLGH
-757 NYGDITYTWSDG
+757 DRTKTD
-769 NTSCTAKKVCSVC
+769 AK
-782 KDEVTETV
+782 E
-790 GTTSSA
+790 
-796 KTPATCTTKG
+796 ATCTEDGNNEYYTCSRCGGVFKDEAG
-806 TKTYTATFSA
+806 TQATT
-816 PNGFVTQTKDVD
+816 VEVETLKKL
-828 IAATGHDWSNKDGI
+828 GHDWSNKNGI
-842 CAVCHTKCDRVHK
+842 CARCDAKCTETHK

-978 AVKSGVTNGLTD
+978 AVKSGVTNGLSD
-990 TMFGPYESCTRTQI
+990 TMFGPYESCTRAQI
-1004 VTFLWRATGSPEPK
+1004 VTFLWRAAGSPEPK

-1023 TDVPASAYYAKAVA
+1023 ADVPASAYYAKAVA
-1037 WAIENGITNGMTE
+1037 WAVENGITNGMTE
-1050 TTFAPNATCTRG
+1050 TTFAPDATCTRG

-1075 ASGSTNFTDVKSD
+1075 ASGSTNFTDVASD
-1088 AFYTDAINWAVAN
+1088 AFYADAINWAVAN

-1107 SNTTFSPNADCTRA
+1107 SATTFSPNADCTRA

>member
-1 MKRRLLAS
+1 M
-9 LLTLVMMLNLLPTV
+9 
-23 AWARNDEG
+23 
-31 IDADSVEMYSSDDV
+31 
-45 VTSGPITLWTG
+45 
-56 KEGQITVPEENEVRS
+56 
-71 SNADIVSVEQDGTA
+71 TA
-85 VTLTGGSKE
+85 K
-94 GRAEATAGESTWVV
+94 
-108 YNYASEA
+108 
-115 EYNYLYSLFH
+115 
-125 EKRISVMGDSISTIK
+125 
-140 DKIPS
+140 
-145 GNALYYD
+145 
-152 NTTGKEMTFERNY
+152 
-165 WGDII
+165 
-170 TRFGA
+170 
-175 AEGIDEAWSGST
+175 
-187 IGSKAASMASKDRIN
+187 
-202 KLDDNGTPDVIL
+202 
-214 YYGGSNPDSS
+214 
-224 VGTFDPDAD
+224 
-233 YAKTVDWAQSYSD
+233 
-246 TASAYAASL
+246 
-255 QRMKATYP
+255 
-263 GAEIIA
+263 
-269 IIPYYEQN
+269 
-277 NIPKQAEVIEQ
+277 
-288 IAKHYDITTIDL
+288 
-300 RELRKQEG
+300 
-308 ISPNNALHPNMDGH
+308 
-322 SQIAAYICQQLYE
+322 
-335 QQAVTPN
+335 
-342 EKTVTYNANGG
+342 
-353 SFKNGSDPIK
+353 
-363 QSVTAE
+363 

-380 VGWFDQAAGGNKIA
+380 VGWFDRAAGGNKIA
-394 SALDTAIPSDKQ
+394 SALDTAIHSGMQ
-406 DSFSGTTLYAHWTH
+406 DNLNGTTLYAHWTRS
-420 TFTWNFNSDMN
+420 FTWDFDNNLD

-439 IITVSDKHGSTTLND
+439 IITVSAEHGSTTLND

-465 KLSTPFTLDPTQN
+465 KLSTPFTLDPMQN
-478 WRVEWKE
+478 WCVEWRE
-485 KNQAKENMLFSSTAT
+485 KNQATENMLFSSTAT

-528 YINFGGPAYQKE
+528 YINFGGPAYQRE

-616 TGAGEGKEN
+616 TGAGVGKEN

-647 GMTYSSDSTGH
+647 GTTYSSDSTGH

-682 AKAVCETCDQPYG
+682 AKAVCETCGQPYG

-708 AASCTEAGNEAY
+708 AATCTEAGYNEY

-728 YFSDEKG
+728 YFSDENGTNEIEK
-735 ENAIADLAAW
+735 DSWVL
-745 KTGDGKINATGH
+745 KTLGH
-757 NYGDITYTWSDG
+757 DMTKTD
-769 NTSCTAKKVCSVC
+769 AK
-782 KDEVTETV
+782 
-790 GTTSSA
+790 A
-796 KTPATCTTKG
+796 ATCTEDGNNEYYTCSRCGGVFKDEAG
-806 TKTYTATFSA
+806 TQATTVEA
-816 PNGFVTQTKDVD
+816 ETLKKL
-828 IAATGHDWSNKDGI
+828 GHDWSNKDGI

-877 YPASAPAVPNGTVT
+877 YPATAPAAPNGTVT
-891 VSPANASKGANVT
+891 ISPANASKGANVT
-904 VTVKPNEGYVLE
+904 VTVKPNDGYVLE

-978 AVKSGVTNGLTD
+978 AVKSGVTNGLSD
-990 TMFGPYESCTRTQI
+990 TMFGPYESCTRAQI
-1004 VTFLWRATGSPEPK
+1004 VTFLWRAAGSPEPK

-1023 TDVPASAYYAKAVA
+1023 SDVPASAYYAKAVE

-1050 TTFAPNATCTRG
+1050 TTFAPNATCTRS
-1062 QSVTFLYRALKGT
+1062 QSVTFLHRALKGT

-1088 AFYTDAINWAVAN
+1088 TFYADAINWAVAN

-1127 YRAYQGK
+1127 YRTYQGK

>member
-9 LLTLVMMLNLLPTV
+9 LLTLVMVLSLLPTI

-45 VTSGPITLWTG
+45 VTSGPITIWTG
-56 KEGQITVPEENEVRS
+56 KIVQITVPEGDAVRS
-71 SNADIVSVEQDGTA
+71 SNEAIVSVTQDG
-85 VTLTGGSKE
+85 TLTGGRKE
-94 GRAEATAGESTWVV
+94 GRAEVIVGNSTWVV

-125 EKRISVMGDSISTIK
+125 GKTISVMGDSISTIK

-224 VGTFDPDAD
+224 VGTFDPNAD

-255 QRMKATYP
+255 QRMKETYP
-263 GAEIIA
+263 DAEIIA

-300 RELRKQEG
+300 RELRNQEG

-353 SFKNGSDPIK
+353 SFKNGSDSIK

-380 VGWFDQAAGGNKIA
+380 VGWFDRAAGGNKIA
-394 SALDTAIPSDKQ
+394 SALDTAIPSGMQ
-406 DSFSGTTLYAHWTH
+406 DNLNGTTLYAHWTRS
-420 TFTWNFNSDMN
+420 FTWDFDNNLD

-478 WRVEWKE
+478 WCVEWKE
-485 KNQAKENMLFSSTAT
+485 RNQAKENMLFSSTAT

-616 TGAGEGKEN
+616 TGAGVGKEN

-647 GMTYSSDSTGH
+647 GTTYSSDSTGH

-695 ELGAHKLTKTDAK
+695 ELGAHKLTKTAAK
-708 AASCTEAGNEAY
+708 AATCTEAGNEAY

-728 YFSDEKG
+728 YFSDENGINEIEK
-735 ENAIADLAAW
+735 DSWVL
-745 KTGDGKINATGH
+745 KTLGHDMTKTDAKEATC
-757 NYGDITYTWSDG
+757 TEDG
-769 NTSCTAKKVCSVC
+769 NNEYYTCSRCGGVF
-782 KDEVTETV
+782 KDEAGTQATTVVTETL
-790 GTTSSA
+790 
-796 KTPATCTTKG
+796 KKL
-806 TKTYTATFSA
+806 
-816 PNGFVTQTKDVD
+816 
-828 IAATGHDWSNKDGI
+828 GHDWSNKNGI
-842 CAVCHTKCDRVHK
+842 CARCDAKCTETHK

-904 VTVKPNEGYVLE
+904 VTVKPNEGCVLE

-947 EVKATFMEDNSVF
+947 EVKATFMEDNSVL

-978 AVKSGVTNGLTD
+978 AVKSGVTNGLSD
-990 TMFGPYESCTRTQI
+990 TMFGPYESCTRMQI
-1004 VTFLWRATGSPEPK
+1004 VTFLWRAAGSPEPK

-1023 TDVPASAYYAKAVA
+1023 ADVPASAYYAKAVA
-1037 WAIENGITNGMTE
+1037 WAVENGITNGMTE

-1062 QSVTFLYRALKGT
+1062 QSVTFLHRALKGT
-1075 ASGSTNFTDVKSD
+1075 ASGSANFTDVKSD
-1088 AFYTDAINWAVAN
+1088 TFYADAINWAVAN

-1127 YRAYQGK
+1127 YRACQGK

>member
-9 LLTLVMMLNLLPTV
+9 LLTLVMMLSLLPTV

-45 VTSGPITLWTG
+45 VTSGPMTIWTG
-56 KEGQITVPEENEVRS
+56 KIVQITVPEGDTVRS
-71 SNADIVSVEQDGTA
+71 SNTDIVSVEKNGTA

-94 GRAEATAGESTWVV
+94 GRAEVTAGESTWVV

-125 EKRISVMGDSISTIK
+125 GKTISVMGDSISTIK

-214 YYGGSNPDSS
+214 YYGGSNPDGS

-255 QRMKATYP
+255 QRMKETYP
-263 GAEIIA
+263 DAEIIA

-300 RELRKQEG
+300 RELRNQEG

-335 QQAVTPN
+335 QRAVTPD
-342 EKTVTYNANGG
+342 EKTVTYDANGG

-380 VGWFDQAAGGNKIA
+380 VGWFNQAAGGNKIA
-394 SALDTAIPSDKQ
+394 SALDTAIPSGMQ
-406 DSFSGTTLYAHWTH
+406 DNLNGTTLYAHWTH

-439 IITVSDKHGSTTLND
+439 IITVSAEHGSTTLND

-616 TGAGEGKEN
+616 TGAGVGKEN

-647 GMTYSSDSTGH
+647 GTTYSSDSTGH

-708 AASCTEAGNEAY
+708 AATCTEVGNEAY

-728 YFSDEKG
+728 YFSDENGTNEIEK
-735 ENAIADLAAW
+735 DSWVL
-745 KTGDGKINATGH
+745 KTLGH
-757 NYGDITYTWSDG
+757 DMTKTD
-769 NTSCTAKKVCSVC
+769 AK
-782 KDEVTETV
+782 E
-790 GTTSSA
+790 
-796 KTPATCTTKG
+796 ATCTEDGNNEYYTCSRCGGVFKDEAG
-806 TKTYTATFSA
+806 TQATTVEA
-816 PNGFVTQTKDVD
+816 ETLKKL
-828 IAATGHDWSNKDGI
+828 GHDWSNKNGI
-842 CAVCHTKCDRVHK
+842 CARCYAKCTETHK
-855 PGTTCSVCHKYT
+855 PGTPCSVCHKYT

-891 VSPANASKGANVT
+891 VSPADASKGANVT
-904 VTVKPNEGYVLE
+904 VTVKPNEGYELGSLAVK
-916 TLTVTD
+916 D
-922 KNGDELKLTD
+922 ASGDLLPLAD
-932 KGNGKY
+932 LGNGKY
-938 TFTMPGSKV
+938 SFVMPDGKV
-947 EVKATFMEDNSVF
+947 SVEAEFVKTAATSFA
-960 NFFYDVPNDA
+960 DVPANAYFAD
-970 FFYEAVKW
+970 AVKW
-978 AVKSGVTNGLTD
+978 AVDK
-990 TMFGPYESCTRTQI
+990 
-1004 VTFLWRATGSPEPK
+1004 
-1018 TASSF
+1018 
-1023 TDVPASAYYAKAVA
+1023 
-1037 WAIENGITNGMTE
+1037 GITNGMTE
-1050 TTFAPNATCTRG
+1050 TTFALNATCTRG
-1062 QSVTFLYRALKGT
+1062 QSVTFLHRALKGT
-1075 ASGSTNFTDVKSD
+1075 ASGSANFTDVKSD
-1088 AFYTDAINWAVAN
+1088 AFYADAINWAVAN

>member
-1 MKRRLLAS
+1 
-9 LLTLVMMLNLLPTV
+9 MMLNLLPTV

-94 GRAEATAGESTWVV
+94 GRAEVTAGESTWVV

-125 EKRISVMGDSISTIK
+125 GKTISVMGDSISTIK

-165 WGDII
+165 WGDVI

-255 QRMKATYP
+255 QRMKETYP
-263 GAEIIA
+263 DAEIIA

-300 RELRKQEG
+300 RELRNQEG

-342 EKTVTYNANGG
+342 EKTVTYDANGG

-380 VGWFDQAAGGNKIA
+380 VGWFDQAAGGNKVA
-394 SALDTAIPSDKQ
+394 SALDTAIPSGMQ
-406 DSFSGTTLYAHWTH
+406 DNLNGTTLYAHWTH

-439 IITVSDKHGSTTLND
+439 IITVSAEHGSTTLND

-478 WRVEWKE
+478 WCVEWRE

-528 YINFGGPAYQKE
+528 YINFGGPVYQKE

-608 YLGGCNLN
+608 YLGGNRDGGDTPAWKLS
-616 TGAGEGKEN
+616 
-625 WLLRNTFEYIK
+625 NTFDYIK

-647 GMTYSSDSTGH
+647 GTTYSSDSTGH

-672 KHTGGTATCT
+672 KRTGGTATCT

-708 AASCTEAGNEAY
+708 AATCTEAGNEAY

-728 YFSDEKG
+728 YFSDENGTNEIEK
-735 ENAIADLAAW
+735 DSWVL
-745 KTGDGKINATGH
+745 KTLGH
-757 NYGDITYTWSDG
+757 DMTKTD
-769 NTSCTAKKVCSVC
+769 AK
-782 KDEVTETV
+782 E
-790 GTTSSA
+790 
-796 KTPATCTTKG
+796 ATCTEDGNNEYYTCSRCSGVFKDEAG
-806 TKTYTATFSA
+806 TQATTVEA
-816 PNGFVTQTKDVD
+816 ETLKKL
-828 IAATGHDWSNKDGI
+828 GHDWSNKNGI
-842 CAVCHTKCDRVHK
+842 CARCDAKCTETHK

-877 YPASAPAVPNGTVT
+877 YPATAPAVPNGTVT

-904 VTVKPNEGYVLE
+904 VTVKPNEGYELGSLAVK
-916 TLTVTD
+916 D
-922 KNGDELKLTD
+922 ASGDLLPLAD
-932 KGNGKY
+932 LGNGKY
-938 TFTMPGSKV
+938 SFVMPDGKV
-947 EVKATFMEDNSVF
+947 SV
-960 NFFYDVPNDA
+960 
-970 FFYEAVKW
+970 EAEFV
-978 AVKSGVTNGLTD
+978 
-990 TMFGPYESCTRTQI
+990 
-1004 VTFLWRATGSPEPK
+1004 K
-1018 TASSF
+1018 TAATSF
-1023 TDVPASAYYAKAVA
+1023 ADVPASAYYAKAVA
-1037 WAIENGITNGMTE
+1037 WAVENGITNGMTE

-1075 ASGSTNFTDVKSD
+1075 ASGSANFTDVKSD
-1088 AFYTDAINWAVAN
+1088 TFYADAINWAVAN

>member
-1 MKRRLLAS
+1 
-9 LLTLVMMLNLLPTV
+9 MMLSLLPTV

-45 VTSGPITLWTG
+45 VTSGPITIWTD
-56 KEGQITVPEENEVRS
+56 KIVKITVPEGDAVRS
-71 SNADIVSVEQDGTA
+71 SNEAIVSVTQDG
-85 VTLTGGSKE
+85 TLTGGRKE
-94 GRAEATAGESTWVV
+94 GRAEVIVGNSTWVV

-125 EKRISVMGDSISTIK
+125 GKTISVMGDSISTIK
-140 DKIPS
+140 DKIPDD
-145 GNALYYD
+145 NALYYD
-152 NTTGKEMTFERNY
+152 NTTSAKTMTFERNY

-175 AEGIDEAWSGST
+175 VEGIDEAWSGST

-224 VGTFDPDAD
+224 VGTFDSNAD
-233 YAKTVDWAQSYSD
+233 YAKTVDWAKSYSD

-255 QRMKATYP
+255 QRMKETYP
-263 GAEIIA
+263 DAEIIA

-300 RELRKQEG
+300 RELRNQEG

-322 SQIAAYICQQLYE
+322 SQIAAYICQQLYA

-342 EKTVTYNANGG
+342 EKTVTYDANGG
-353 SFKNGSDPIK
+353 SFENGSDPIK

-380 VGWFDQAAGGNKIA
+380 VGWFNRAAGGNKIA
-394 SALDTAIPSDKQ
+394 SALDTAIPSGMQ
-406 DSFSGTTLYAHWTH
+406 DILNGTTLYAHWTH

-439 IITVSDKHGSTTLND
+439 IITVSAEHGSTTLND

-465 KLSTPFTLDPTQN
+465 ELSTPFTLDPTQN

-485 KNQAKENMLFSSTAT
+485 KNQATENMLFSSTAE
-500 REKGMTYI
+500 RAKGMTYI
-508 FLYEPSIYMGT
+508 FLYQPSIYMGT
-519 YDVTNNKTD
+519 YNDTTGGTK
-528 YINFGGPAYQKE
+528 YINFGGPAYQKT
-540 PTSNEYSVVKLENN
+540 PTSDEYSVVKLENN

-594 YEQYALEKLNFTFN
+594 YEQYALEKLSFTFN
-608 YLGGCNLN
+608 YLGGNRDGGDTPAWKLS
-616 TGAGEGKEN
+616 
-625 WLLRNTFEYIK
+625 NTFDYIK

-647 GMTYSSDSTGH
+647 GTTYSSDSTGH

-695 ELGAHKLTKTDAK
+695 ELGAHKLTKTAAK
-708 AASCTEAGNEAY
+708 AATCTEAGYNEY
-720 WTCSGCGK
+720 WTCKTCGK
-728 YFSDEKG
+728 YFSGEKG

-790 GTTSSA
+790 GTTSSV
-796 KTPATCTTKG
+796 KIPATCTTKG

-816 PNGFVTQTKDVD
+816 ASGFVTQTKDVD

-855 PGTTCSVCHKYT
+855 PGTTCEVCGKYT
-867 SYPYVPGAPT
+867 RRPSTANSGNTVSVPST
-877 YPASAPAVPNGTVT
+877 PNGTMT
-891 VSPANASKGANVT
+891 VNPSTASKGET
-904 VTVKPNEGYVLE
+904 VTITTKPSEGYELGSIEVL
-916 TLTVTD
+916 D
-922 KNGDELKLTD
+922 KNGDSLKLKD
-932 KGNGKY
+932 LGSGK
-938 TFTMPGSKV
+938 FRFVMPDGKV
-947 EVKATFMEDNSVF
+947 SVKAEFVKTAPTSFV
-960 NFFYDVPNDA
+960 DVPANAYFAD
-970 FFYEAVKW
+970 AVKW
-978 AVKSGVTNGLTD
+978 AVDKGITNGLPD
-990 TMFGPYESCTRTQI
+990 TMFGPYASCTRAQI
-1004 VTFLWRATGSPEPK
+1004 VTFLWRAAGSPEPK
-1018 TASSF
+1018 TVSSF
-1023 TDVPASAYYAKAVA
+1023 SDVPESAYYAKAVE
-1037 WAIENGITNGMTE
+1037 WAVENGITNGMTE
-1050 TTFAPNATCTRG
+1050 TTFAPDATCTRG
-1062 QSVTFLYRALKGT
+1062 QSVTFLHRALKGT
-1075 ASGSTNFTDVKSD
+1075 ASGSANFTDVKSD
-1088 AFYTDAINWAVAN
+1088 AFYADAVNWAVASD
-1101 NVTNGT
+1101 VTNGT

-1121 EIVTFL
+1121 EIVTLL

>member
-94 GRAEATAGESTWVV
+94 GRAEVTAGESTWVV

-125 EKRISVMGDSISTIK
+125 GKTISVMGDSISTIK

-165 WGDII
+165 WGDVI

-255 QRMKATYP
+255 QRMKETYP
-263 GAEIIA
+263 DAEIIA

-300 RELRKQEG
+300 RELRNQEG

-342 EKTVTYNANGG
+342 EKTVTYDANGG

-380 VGWFDQAAGGNKIA
+380 VGWFDQAAGGNKVA
-394 SALDTAIPSDKQ
+394 SALDTAIPSGMQ
-406 DSFSGTTLYAHWTH
+406 DNLNGTTLYAHWTH

-439 IITVSDKHGSTTLND
+439 IITVSAEHGSTTLND

-478 WRVEWKE
+478 WCVEWRE

-608 YLGGCNLN
+608 YLGGNRDGGDTPAWKLS
-616 TGAGEGKEN
+616 
-625 WLLRNTFEYIK
+625 NTFDYIK

-647 GMTYSSDSTGH
+647 GTTYSSDSTGH

-708 AASCTEAGNEAY
+708 AATCTEAGNNEY
-720 WTCSGCGK
+720 YTCSRCGGV
-728 YFSDEKG
+728 F
-735 ENAIADLAAW
+735 
-745 KTGDGKINATGH
+745 
-757 NYGDITYTWSDG
+757 
-769 NTSCTAKKVCSVC
+769 
-782 KDEVTETV
+782 KDEAGTQATTVEAETL
-790 GTTSSA
+790 
-796 KTPATCTTKG
+796 KKL
-806 TKTYTATFSA
+806 
-816 PNGFVTQTKDVD
+816 
-828 IAATGHDWSNKDGI
+828 GHDWSNKNGI
-842 CAVCHTKCDRVHK
+842 CARCDAKCTETHK

-877 YPASAPAVPNGTVT
+877 YPATAPAVPNGTVT

-904 VTVKPNEGYVLE
+904 VTVKPNEGYELGSLAVK
-916 TLTVTD
+916 D
-922 KNGDELKLTD
+922 ASGDLLPLAD
-932 KGNGKY
+932 LGNGKY
-938 TFTMPGSKV
+938 SFVMPDGKV
-947 EVKATFMEDNSVF
+947 SVEAEFVKTAATSFA
-960 NFFYDVPNDA
+960 DVPANAYFAD
-970 FFYEAVKW
+970 AVKW
-978 AVKSGVTNGLTD
+978 AVDKGVTNGLSD
-990 TMFGPYESCTRTQI
+990 TMFGPYASCTRA
-1004 VTFLWRATGSPEPK
+1004 RRS
-1018 TASSF
+1018 
-1023 TDVPASAYYAKAVA
+1023 
-1037 WAIENGITNGMTE
+1037 
-1050 TTFAPNATCTRG
+1050 
-1062 QSVTFLYRALKGT
+1062 
-1075 ASGSTNFTDVKSD
+1075 
-1088 AFYTDAINWAVAN
+1088 
-1101 NVTNGT
+1101 
-1107 SNTTFSPNADCTRA
+1107 
-1121 EIVTFL
+1121 
-1127 YRAYQGK
+1127 

>member
-45 VTSGPITLWTG
+45 VTSGPITIWTD
-56 KEGQITVPEENEVRS
+56 KIVQITVPEGDAVRS
-71 SNADIVSVEQDGTA
+71 SNEAIVSVTQDG
-85 VTLTGGSKE
+85 TLTGGRKE
-94 GRAEATAGESTWVV
+94 GRAEVIVGNSTWVV

-125 EKRISVMGDSISTIK
+125 EKRISVMGDSISTIEN
-140 DKIPS
+140 KIPDD
-145 GNALYYD
+145 NALYYD
-152 NTTGKEMTFERNY
+152 NTTSAKTMTFERNY

-175 AEGIDEAWSGST
+175 VEGIDEAWSGST
-187 IGSKAASMASKDRIN
+187 IGSRSYSMADKSRIDN
-202 KLDDNGTPDVIL
+202 LDNNGTPDVIL

-224 VGTFDPDAD
+224 VGTFDPNAD
-233 YAKTVDWAQSYSD
+233 YAKTVDWAKSYSD

-255 QRMKATYP
+255 QRMKETYP
-263 GAEIIA
+263 DAEIIA

-300 RELRKQEG
+300 RELRNQEG
-308 ISPNNALHPNMDGH
+308 ISPNNAIHPNKDGH
-322 SQIAAYICQQLYE
+322 SQIAAYICQQLYA

-342 EKTVTYNANGG
+342 EKTVTYNANDG
-353 SFKNGSDPIK
+353 SFENGSDPIK

-380 VGWFDQAAGGNKIA
+380 VGWFDRAAGGNKIA
-394 SALDTAIPSDKQ
+394 SALDTAIPSGMQ
-406 DSFSGTTLYAHWTH
+406 DNLNGTTLYAHWTH

-439 IITVSDKHGSTTLND
+439 IITVSAEHGSTTLND

-465 KLSTPFTLDPTQN
+465 ELSTPFTLDPTQN

-485 KNQAKENMLFSSTAT
+485 KNQATENMLFSSTAE
-500 REKGMTYI
+500 RAKGMTYI
-508 FLYEPSIYMGT
+508 FLYQPSIYMGT
-519 YDVTNNKTD
+519 YDDTTGGTK
-528 YINFGGPAYQKE
+528 YINFGGPAYQKT
-540 PTSNEYSVVKLENN
+540 PTSDENSVVKLENN
-554 YDKATETSLVTLSV
+554 YNNATETSLVTRSV

-594 YEQYALEKLNFTFN
+594 YEQYALEKLSFTFN
-608 YLGGCNLN
+608 YLGGNRDGGDTPAWKLS
-616 TGAGEGKEN
+616 
-625 WLLRNTFEYIK
+625 NTFDYIK

-647 GMTYSSDSTGH
+647 GTTYSSDSTGH

-695 ELGAHKLTKTDAK
+695 KLGAHKLTKTAAK
-708 AASCTEAGNEAY
+708 AATCTEAGYNEY
-720 WTCSGCGK
+720 WTCKTCGK

-790 GTTSSA
+790 GTTSSV

-806 TKTYTATFSA
+806 TTTYTAAFKDEDFSE
-816 PNGFVTQTKDVD
+816 QTKDVD

-855 PGTTCSVCHKYT
+855 PGTTCEVCGKYT
-867 SYPYVPGAPT
+867 RRPSTANSSNTVSVPST
-877 YPASAPAVPNGTVT
+877 PNGTMT
-891 VSPANASKGANVT
+891 VNPSTASKGET
-904 VTVKPNEGYVLE
+904 VTITTKPSEGYELGSIEVL
-916 TLTVTD
+916 D
-922 KNGDELKLTD
+922 KNGDALKLKD
-932 KGNGKY
+932 LGSGK
-938 TFTMPGSKV
+938 FSFVMPDGKV
-947 EVKATFMEDNSVF
+947 SVKTEFVKTAPTSFV
-960 NFFYDVPNDA
+960 DVPANAYFAD
-970 FFYEAVKW
+970 AVKW
-978 AVKSGVTNGLTD
+978 AVDKGITNGLPD
-990 TMFGPYESCTRTQI
+990 TMFGPYASCPRAQI
-1004 VTFLWRATGSPEPK
+1004 VTFLWRAAGSPEPK
-1018 TASSF
+1018 AMSSF
-1023 TDVPASAYYAKAVA
+1023 TDVPASAYYAKAVE
-1037 WAIENGITNGMTE
+1037 WAVENGITNGMTE
-1050 TTFAPNATCTRG
+1050 TTFAPDATCTRG
-1062 QSVTFLYRALKGT
+1062 QSVTFLHRALGKKVESS
-1075 ASGSTNFTDVKSD
+1075 ANFTDVKSD
-1088 AFYTDAINWAVAN
+1088 AFYADAVNWAVASD
-1101 NVTNGT
+1101 VTNGT

>member
-9 LLTLVMMLNLLPTV
+9 LLTLVMVLSLLPTV

-56 KEGQITVPEENEVRS
+56 KIVQITVPEGDAVRS
-71 SNADIVSVEQDGTA
+71 SNEAIVSVTQDG
-85 VTLTGGSKE
+85 TLTGGSKE
-94 GRAEATAGESTWVV
+94 GRAEVTAGESAWVV

-125 EKRISVMGDSISTIK
+125 GKTISVMGDSISTIK

-152 NTTGKEMTFERNY
+152 NTTGKEMTVERNY

-233 YAKTVDWAQSYSD
+233 YAKTVDWAKSYSD

-263 GAEIIA
+263 GAGIIA

-300 RELRKQEG
+300 RELRNQEG

-322 SQIAAYICQQLYE
+322 SQIATYICQQLYA

-353 SFKNGSDPIK
+353 SFKNDSDSIK
-363 QSVTAE
+363 QSVTAK

-380 VGWFDQAAGGNKIA
+380 VGWFDRAAGGNKIA
-394 SALDTAIPSDKQ
+394 SALDTAIPSGMQ
-406 DSFSGTTLYAHWTH
+406 DNLNGTTLYAHWTRS
-420 TFTWNFNSDMN
+420 FTWDFDNNLD

-439 IITVSDKHGSTTLND
+439 IITVSAEHGSTTLND

-478 WRVEWKE
+478 WCVEWRE

-608 YLGGCNLN
+608 YLGGNRDGGDTPAWKLSN
-616 TGAGEGKEN
+616 A
-625 WLLRNTFEYIK
+625 FDYIK

-647 GMTYSSDSTGH
+647 GTTYSSDSTGH

-708 AASCTEAGNEAY
+708 AATCTEAGNEAY

-728 YFSDEKG
+728 YFSDENGINEIEK
-735 ENAIADLAAW
+735 DSWVL
-745 KTGDGKINATGH
+745 KTLGH
-757 NYGDITYTWSDG
+757 DMTKTD
-769 NTSCTAKKVCSVC
+769 AK
-782 KDEVTETV
+782 E
-790 GTTSSA
+790 
-796 KTPATCTTKG
+796 ATCTEDGNNEYYTCSRCGGVFKDEAG
-806 TKTYTATFSA
+806 TQATTVEA
-816 PNGFVTQTKDVD
+816 ETLKKL
-828 IAATGHDWSNKDGI
+828 GHDWSNKNGI
-842 CAVCHTKCDRVHK
+842 CARCDAKCTETHK

-877 YPASAPAVPNGTVT
+877 YPATAPAVPNGTVT

-904 VTVKPNEGYVLE
+904 VTVKPNEGYELGSLAVK
-916 TLTVTD
+916 D
-922 KNGDELKLTD
+922 ASGDLLPLAD
-932 KGNGKY
+932 LGNGKY
-938 TFTMPGSKV
+938 SFVMPDGKV
-947 EVKATFMEDNSVF
+947 SVEAEFVKTAATSFA
-960 NFFYDVPNDA
+960 DVPANAYFAD
-970 FFYEAVKW
+970 AVKW
-978 AVKSGVTNGLTD
+978 AVDKGVTNGLSD
-990 TMFGPYESCTRTQI
+990 TMFGPYASCTRA
-1004 VTFLWRATGSPEPK
+1004 RRS
-1018 TASSF
+1018 
-1023 TDVPASAYYAKAVA
+1023 
-1037 WAIENGITNGMTE
+1037 
-1050 TTFAPNATCTRG
+1050 
-1062 QSVTFLYRALKGT
+1062 
-1075 ASGSTNFTDVKSD
+1075 
-1088 AFYTDAINWAVAN
+1088 
-1101 NVTNGT
+1101 
-1107 SNTTFSPNADCTRA
+1107 
-1121 EIVTFL
+1121 
-1127 YRAYQGK
+1127 

>member
-45 VTSGPITLWTG
+45 VTSGPMTIWTG
-56 KEGQITVPEENEVRS
+56 KIVQITVPEGDTVRS
-71 SNADIVSVEQDGTA
+71 SNTDIVSVEKNGTA

-94 GRAEATAGESTWVV
+94 GRAEVTAGESTWVV

-125 EKRISVMGDSISTIK
+125 GKTISVMGDSISTIK

-224 VGTFDPDAD
+224 VGTFNPDAD
-233 YAKTVDWAQSYSD
+233 YAKTVDWAKSYSD

-255 QRMKATYP
+255 QRMKETYP
-263 GAEIIA
+263 DAEIIA

-300 RELRKQEG
+300 RELRNQEG
-308 ISPNNALHPNMDGH
+308 ISPKNKLHPNMDGH

-335 QQAVTPN
+335 QQAVTPD
-342 EKTVTYNANGG
+342 EKTVTYDANGG
-353 SFKNGSDPIK
+353 SFKNGSDSIK

-394 SALDTAIPSDKQ
+394 SALDTAIPSGMQ
-406 DSFSGTTLYAHWTH
+406 DNLNGTTLYAHWTH

-439 IITVSDKHGSTTLND
+439 IITVSAEHGSTTLND

-500 REKGMTYI
+500 REKGLTYI

-568 DGEQVFAKLNTQGRY
+568 DGKQVFAKLNTQGRY

-616 TGAGEGKEN
+616 TGAGVGKEN

-647 GMTYSSDSTGH
+647 GTTYSSDSTGH

-672 KHTGGTATCT
+672 EHTGGTATCT

-708 AASCTEAGNEAY
+708 AATCTEAGNEAY

-728 YFSDEKG
+728 YFSDENGTNEIEK
-735 ENAIADLAAW
+735 DSWVL
-745 KTGDGKINATGH
+745 KTLGH
-757 NYGDITYTWSDG
+757 DMTKTD
-769 NTSCTAKKVCSVC
+769 AK
-782 KDEVTETV
+782 E
-790 GTTSSA
+790 
-796 KTPATCTTKG
+796 ATCTEDGNNEYYTCSRCGGVFKDEAG
-806 TKTYTATFSA
+806 TQATTVEA
-816 PNGFVTQTKDVD
+816 ETLKKL
-828 IAATGHDWSNKDGI
+828 GHDWSNKNGI
-842 CAVCHTKCDRVHK
+842 CARCDAKCTETHK

-867 SYPYVPGAPT
+867 SYPYVPGVPT
-877 YPASAPAVPNGTVT
+877 YPATAPAAPNGTVT
-891 VSPANASKGANVT
+891 VSPANASKGTNVT
-904 VTVKPNEGYVLE
+904 VTVKPNEGYELGSLAVK
-916 TLTVTD
+916 D
-922 KNGDELKLTD
+922 ASGDLLPLAD
-932 KGNGKY
+932 LGNGKY
-938 TFTMPGSKV
+938 SFVMPDGKV
-947 EVKATFMEDNSVF
+947 SVEANFVKSAVSTGFA
-960 NFFYDVPNDA
+960 DVPANAYFAD
-970 FFYEAVKW
+970 AVKW
-978 AVKSGVTNGLTD
+978 AVD
-990 TMFGPYESCTRTQI
+990 
-1004 VTFLWRATGSPEPK
+1004 
-1018 TASSF
+1018 
-1023 TDVPASAYYAKAVA
+1023 
-1037 WAIENGITNGMTE
+1037 
-1050 TTFAPNATCTRG
+1050 
-1062 QSVTFLYRALKGT
+1062 KG
-1075 ASGSTNFTDVKSD
+1075 
-1088 AFYTDAINWAVAN
+1088 
-1101 NVTNGT
+1101 VTNGT
-1107 SNTTFSPNADCTRA
+1107 SATTFSPNADCTRA

>member
-1 MKRRLLAS
+1 M
-9 LLTLVMMLNLLPTV
+9 
-23 AWARNDEG
+23 
-31 IDADSVEMYSSDDV
+31 
-45 VTSGPITLWTG
+45 TSGPITLWTG
-56 KEGQITVPEENEVRS
+56 KEGQITVPEGDTVRS
-71 SNADIVSVEQDGTA
+71 SNEAIVSVTQDG
-85 VTLTGGSKE
+85 TLTGGSKE
-94 GRAEATAGESTWVV
+94 GRAEVTAGESTWVV

-115 EYNYLYSLFH
+115 EYNYLYALFH

-224 VGTFDPDAD
+224 VGAFDPDAD

-288 IAKHYDITTIDL
+288 IAKHYDITRIDL
-300 RELRKQEG
+300 RELRNQEG

-335 QQAVTPN
+335 QRAVTPD

-353 SFKNGSDPIK
+353 SFKNGRDPIK
-363 QSVTAE
+363 QFVTAE

-478 WRVEWKE
+478 WCVEWKE

-508 FLYEPSIYMGT
+508 FLYELSIYMGT
-519 YDVTNNKTD
+519 YDVTNSKTD

-540 PTSNEYSVVKLENN
+540 PTSNEYSAVKLENN
-554 YDKATETSLVTLSV
+554 YDKATGTSLVTLSV

-608 YLGGCNLN
+608 YLGGNRDGGDTPAWKLS
-616 TGAGEGKEN
+616 
-625 WLLRNTFEYIK
+625 NTFDYIK

-647 GMTYSSDSTGH
+647 GTTYSSDSTGH

-708 AASCTEAGNEAY
+708 AATCTEAGNEAY

-728 YFSDEKG
+728 YFSDENGINEIEKDSWVLKTLG
-735 ENAIADLAAW
+735 HDMTKTDAKAATRTETGNNEYYLLQMRWSLQGRGWYAGNHRCGGNAEETRSRLEQQERYLRALRRQVHRDAQARHDLLCLPQVHELSLRSRRADLSRVRSRCPQRH
-745 KTGDGKINATGH
+745 GDRFPGQRLQGR
-757 NYGDITYTWSDG
+757 
-769 NTSCTAKKVCSVC
+769 
-782 KDEVTETV
+782 E
-790 GTTSSA
+790 
-796 KTPATCTTKG
+796 
-806 TKTYTATFSA
+806 
-816 PNGFVTQTKDVD
+816 
-828 IAATGHDWSNKDGI
+828 
-842 CAVCHTKCDRVHK
+842 CDRH
-855 PGTTCSVCHKYT
+855 G
-867 SYPYVPGAPT
+867 
-877 YPASAPAVPNGTVT
+877 
-891 VSPANASKGANVT
+891 
-904 VTVKPNEGYVLE
+904 
-916 TLTVTD
+916 
-922 KNGDELKLTD
+922 
-932 KGNGKY
+932 
-938 TFTMPGSKV
+938 
-947 EVKATFMEDNSVF
+947 
-960 NFFYDVPNDA
+960 
-970 FFYEAVKW
+970 EAQR
-978 AVKSGVTNGLTD
+978 GL
-990 TMFGPYESCTRTQI
+990 
-1004 VTFLWRATGSPEPK
+1004 
-1018 TASSF
+1018 
-1023 TDVPASAYYAKAVA
+1023 
-1037 WAIENGITNGMTE
+1037 
-1050 TTFAPNATCTRG
+1050 
-1062 QSVTFLYRALKGT
+1062 
-1075 ASGSTNFTDVKSD
+1075 
-1088 AFYTDAINWAVAN
+1088 
-1101 NVTNGT
+1101 
-1107 SNTTFSPNADCTRA
+1107 
-1121 EIVTFL
+1121 
-1127 YRAYQGK
+1127 

>member
-56 KEGQITVPEENEVRS
+56 KEGQITVPEGDTVRS

-94 GRAEATAGESTWVV
+94 GRAEVTAGESAWVV

-125 EKRISVMGDSISTIK
+125 GKTISVMGDSISTIK

-175 AEGIDEAWSGST
+175 VEGIDEAWSGST

-255 QRMKATYP
+255 QRMKETYP
-263 GAEIIA
+263 DAEIIA

-300 RELRKQEG
+300 RELRNQEG

-353 SFKNGSDPIK
+353 SFKNDSDSIK
-363 QSVTAE
+363 QSVTAK

-380 VGWFDQAAGGNKIA
+380 VGWFDRAAGGNKIA
-394 SALDTAIPSDKQ
+394 SALDTAIPSGMQ
-406 DSFSGTTLYAHWTH
+406 DNLNGTTLYAHWTRS
-420 TFTWNFNSDMN
+420 FTWDFDNNLD

-439 IITVSDKHGSTTLND
+439 IITVSAEHGSTTLND

-478 WRVEWKE
+478 WCVEWRE

-519 YDVTNNKTD
+519 YDVTNSKTD

-608 YLGGCNLN
+608 YLGGNRDGGD
-616 TGAGEGKEN
+616 TPAWKIS
-625 WLLRNTFEYIK
+625 NTFDYIK

-647 GMTYSSDSTGH
+647 GTTYSSDSTGH

-708 AASCTEAGNEAY
+708 AATCTEAGNEAY

-728 YFSDEKG
+728 YFSNENGTNEIEK
-735 ENAIADLAAW
+735 DSWVL
-745 KTGDGKINATGH
+745 KTLGH
-757 NYGDITYTWSDG
+757 DMTKTD
-769 NTSCTAKKVCSVC
+769 AK
-782 KDEVTETV
+782 E
-790 GTTSSA
+790 
-796 KTPATCTTKG
+796 ATCTEDGNNEYYTCSRCGGVFKDEAG
-806 TKTYTATFSA
+806 TQATTVEA
-816 PNGFVTQTKDVD
+816 ETLKKL
-828 IAATGHDWSNKDGI
+828 GHDWSNKNGI
-842 CAVCHTKCDRVHK
+842 CARCDAKCTETHK
-855 PGTTCSVCHKYT
+855 PGMTCSVCHKYT

-877 YPASAPAVPNGTVT
+877 YPATAPAVPNGTVA

-904 VTVKPNEGYVLE
+904 VTVKPNEGYELGSLAVK
-916 TLTVTD
+916 D
-922 KNGDELKLTD
+922 ASGDLLPLAD
-932 KGNGKY
+932 LGNGKY
-938 TFTMPGSKV
+938 SFVMPDGKV
-947 EVKATFMEDNSVF
+947 SVEAEFVKTAATSFA
-960 NFFYDVPNDA
+960 DVPANDYFA
-970 FFYEAVKW
+970 DAVKW
-978 AVKSGVTNGLTD
+978 AVDKDVTNGLTD
-990 TMFGPYESCTRTQI
+990 TMFGPYESCTR
-1004 VTFLWRATGSPEPK
+1004 A
-1018 TASSF
+1018 
-1023 TDVPASAYYAKAVA
+1023 
-1037 WAIENGITNGMTE
+1037 
-1050 TTFAPNATCTRG
+1050 

-1088 AFYTDAINWAVAN
+1088 TFYADAINWAVAN

-1107 SNTTFSPNADCTRA
+1107 SNTMFSPNADCTRA

-1127 YRAYQGK
+1127 YRAYRGK

>member
-45 VTSGPITLWTG
+45 VTSGPITIWTD
-56 KEGQITVPEENEVRS
+56 KIVQITVPEGDAVRS
-71 SNADIVSVEQDGTA
+71 SNEAIVSVTQDG
-85 VTLTGGSKE
+85 TLTGGRKE
-94 GRAEATAGESTWVV
+94 GRAEVIVGNSTWVV

-125 EKRISVMGDSISTIK
+125 EKRISVMGDSISTIEN
-140 DKIPS
+140 KIPDD
-145 GNALYYD
+145 NALYYD
-152 NTTGKEMTFERNY
+152 NTTSAKTMTFERNY

-175 AEGIDEAWSGST
+175 VEGIDEAWSGST
-187 IGSKAASMASKDRIN
+187 IGSRSYSMADKSRIDN
-202 KLDDNGTPDVIL
+202 LDNNGTPDVIL

-224 VGTFDPDAD
+224 VGTFDPNAD
-233 YAKTVDWAQSYSD
+233 YAKTVDWAKSYSD

-255 QRMKATYP
+255 QRMKETYP
-263 GAEIIA
+263 DAEIIA

-300 RELRKQEG
+300 RELRNQEG
-308 ISPNNALHPNMDGH
+308 ISPNNAIHPNKDGH
-322 SQIAAYICQQLYE
+322 SQIAAYICQQLYA

-342 EKTVTYNANGG
+342 EKTVTYNANDG
-353 SFKNGSDPIK
+353 SFENGSDPIK

-380 VGWFDQAAGGNKIA
+380 VGWFDRAAGGNKIA
-394 SALDTAIPSDKQ
+394 SALDTAIPSGMQ
-406 DSFSGTTLYAHWTH
+406 DNLNGTTLYAHWTH

-439 IITVSDKHGSTTLND
+439 IITVSAEHGSTTLND

-465 KLSTPFTLDPTQN
+465 ELSTPFTLDPTQN

-485 KNQAKENMLFSSTAT
+485 KNQATENMLFSSTAE
-500 REKGMTYI
+500 RAKGMTYI
-508 FLYEPSIYMGT
+508 FLYQPSIYMGT
-519 YDVTNNKTD
+519 YDDTTGGTK
-528 YINFGGPAYQKE
+528 YINFGGPAYQKT
-540 PTSNEYSVVKLENN
+540 PTSDENSVVKLENN
-554 YDKATETSLVTLSV
+554 YNNATETSLVTRSV

-594 YEQYALEKLNFTFN
+594 YEQYALEKLSFTFN
-608 YLGGCNLN
+608 YLGGNRDGGDTPAWKLS
-616 TGAGEGKEN
+616 
-625 WLLRNTFEYIK
+625 NTFDYIK

-647 GMTYSSDSTGH
+647 GTTYSSDSTGH

-695 ELGAHKLTKTDAK
+695 ELGAHKLTKTAAK
-708 AASCTEAGNEAY
+708 AATCTEAGYNEY
-720 WTCSGCGK
+720 WTCKTCGK

-790 GTTSSA
+790 GTTSSV

-806 TKTYTATFSA
+806 TTTYTAAFKDEDFSE
-816 PNGFVTQTKDVD
+816 QTKDVD

-855 PGTTCSVCHKYT
+855 PGTTCEVCGKYT
-867 SYPYVPGAPT
+867 RRPSTANSSNTVSVPST
-877 YPASAPAVPNGTVT
+877 PNGTMT
-891 VSPANASKGANVT
+891 VNPSTASKGET
-904 VTVKPNEGYVLE
+904 VTITTKPSEGYELGSIEVL
-916 TLTVTD
+916 D
-922 KNGDELKLTD
+922 KNGDALKLKD
-932 KGNGKY
+932 LGSGK
-938 TFTMPGSKV
+938 FSFVMPDGKV
-947 EVKATFMEDNSVF
+947 SVKTEFVKTAPTSFV
-960 NFFYDVPNDA
+960 DVPANAYFAD
-970 FFYEAVKW
+970 AVKW
-978 AVKSGVTNGLTD
+978 AVDKGITNGLPD
-990 TMFGPYESCTRTQI
+990 TMFGPYASCPRAQI
-1004 VTFLWRATGSPEPK
+1004 VTFLWRAAGSPEPK
-1018 TASSF
+1018 AMSSF
-1023 TDVPASAYYAKAVA
+1023 TDVPASAYYAKAVE
-1037 WAIENGITNGMTE
+1037 WAVENGITNGMTE
-1050 TTFAPNATCTRG
+1050 TTFAPDATCTRG
-1062 QSVTFLYRALKGT
+1062 QSVTFLHRALDKKVESS
-1075 ASGSTNFTDVKSD
+1075 ANFTDVKSD
-1088 AFYTDAINWAVAN
+1088 AFYADAVNWAVASD
-1101 NVTNGT
+1101 VTNGT

>member
-1 MKRRLLAS
+1 
-9 LLTLVMMLNLLPTV
+9 MMLNLLPTV

-94 GRAEATAGESTWVV
+94 GRAEVTAGESTWVV

-125 EKRISVMGDSISTIK
+125 GKTISVMGDSISTIK

-165 WGDII
+165 WGDVI

-255 QRMKATYP
+255 QRMKETYP
-263 GAEIIA
+263 DAEIIA

-300 RELRKQEG
+300 RELRNQEG

-342 EKTVTYNANGG
+342 EKTVTYDANGG

-380 VGWFDQAAGGNKIA
+380 VGWFDQAAGGNKVA
-394 SALDTAIPSDKQ
+394 SALDTAIPSGMQ
-406 DSFSGTTLYAHWTH
+406 DNLNGTTLYAHWTH

-439 IITVSDKHGSTTLND
+439 IITVSAEHGSTTLND

-478 WRVEWKE
+478 WCVEWRE

-528 YINFGGPAYQKE
+528 YINFGGPVYQKE

-608 YLGGCNLN
+608 YLGGNRDGGDTPAWKLS
-616 TGAGEGKEN
+616 
-625 WLLRNTFEYIK
+625 NTFDYIK

-647 GMTYSSDSTGH
+647 GTTYSSDSTGH

-708 AASCTEAGNEAY
+708 AATCTEAGNEAY

-728 YFSDEKG
+728 YFSDENGTNEIEK
-735 ENAIADLAAW
+735 DSWVL
-745 KTGDGKINATGH
+745 KTLGH
-757 NYGDITYTWSDG
+757 DMTKTD
-769 NTSCTAKKVCSVC
+769 AK
-782 KDEVTETV
+782 E
-790 GTTSSA
+790 
-796 KTPATCTTKG
+796 ATCTEDGNNEYYTCSRCSGVFKDEAG
-806 TKTYTATFSA
+806 TQATTVEA
-816 PNGFVTQTKDVD
+816 ETLKKL
-828 IAATGHDWSNKDGI
+828 GHDWSNKNGI
-842 CAVCHTKCDRVHK
+842 CARCDAKCTETHK

-877 YPASAPAVPNGTVT
+877 YPATAPAVPNGTVT

-904 VTVKPNEGYVLE
+904 VTVKPNEGYELGSLAVK
-916 TLTVTD
+916 D
-922 KNGDELKLTD
+922 ASGDLLPLAD
-932 KGNGKY
+932 LGNGKY
-938 TFTMPGSKV
+938 SFVMPDGKV
-947 EVKATFMEDNSVF
+947 SV
-960 NFFYDVPNDA
+960 
-970 FFYEAVKW
+970 EAEFV
-978 AVKSGVTNGLTD
+978 
-990 TMFGPYESCTRTQI
+990 
-1004 VTFLWRATGSPEPK
+1004 K
-1018 TASSF
+1018 TAATSF
-1023 TDVPASAYYAKAVA
+1023 ADVPASAYYAKAVA
-1037 WAIENGITNGMTE
+1037 WAVENGITNGMTE

-1075 ASGSTNFTDVKSD
+1075 ASGSANFTDVKSD
-1088 AFYTDAINWAVAN
+1088 AFYADAINWAVAN

>member
-56 KEGQITVPEENEVRS
+56 KEGQITVPEGDTVRS

-94 GRAEATAGESTWVV
+94 GRAEVTAGESAWVV

-125 EKRISVMGDSISTIK
+125 GKTISVMGDSISTIK

-165 WGDII
+165 WGDVI

-233 YAKTVDWAQSYSD
+233 YAKTVDWAKSYSD

-255 QRMKATYP
+255 QRMKETYP
-263 GAEIIA
+263 DAEIIA

-300 RELRKQEG
+300 RELRNQEG
-308 ISPNNALHPNMDGH
+308 ISPNNELHPNMDGH

-342 EKTVTYNANGG
+342 EKTVTYNANSG
-353 SFKNGSDPIK
+353 SFKNGSDSIK

-380 VGWFDQAAGGNKIA
+380 VGWFDRAAGGNKIA
-394 SALDTAIPSDKQ
+394 SALDTAIPSGMQ
-406 DSFSGTTLYAHWTH
+406 DNLNGTTLYAHWTRS
-420 TFTWNFNSDMN
+420 FTWNFNSDMN

-608 YLGGCNLN
+608 YLGGNRDGGDTPAWKLS
-616 TGAGEGKEN
+616 
-625 WLLRNTFEYIK
+625 NTFDYIK

-647 GMTYSSDSTGH
+647 GTTYSSDSTGH

-672 KHTGGTATCT
+672 KHTGSTATCT

-708 AASCTEAGNEAY
+708 AATCTEAGNEAY

-728 YFSDEKG
+728 YFSDENGTNEIEK
-735 ENAIADLAAW
+735 DSWVL
-745 KTGDGKINATGH
+745 KTLGH
-757 NYGDITYTWSDG
+757 DMTKTD
-769 NTSCTAKKVCSVC
+769 AK
-782 KDEVTETV
+782 E
-790 GTTSSA
+790 
-796 KTPATCTTKG
+796 ATCTEDGNNEYYTCSRCGGVFKDEAG
-806 TKTYTATFSA
+806 TQATTVEA
-816 PNGFVTQTKDVD
+816 ETLKKL
-828 IAATGHDWSNKDGI
+828 GHDWSNKNGI
-842 CAVCHTKCDRVHK
+842 CARCDAKCTETHK

-877 YPASAPAVPNGTVT
+877 YPATAPAVPNGTVT

-904 VTVKPNEGYVLE
+904 ITTKPSEGYELGSLAVK
-916 TLTVTD
+916 D
-922 KNGDELKLTD
+922 ASGDLLPLAD
-932 KGNGKY
+932 LGNGKY
-938 TFTMPGSKV
+938 SFVMPDGKV
-947 EVKATFMEDNSVF
+947 SVEAEFVKTASTSFA
-960 NFFYDVPNDA
+960 DVPTNAYFAD
-970 FFYEAVKW
+970 AVKW
-978 AVKSGVTNGLTD
+978 AVDKGVTNGLSD
-990 TMFGPYESCTRTQI
+990 TMFGPYESCTRAQI
-1004 VTFLWRATGSPEPK
+1004 VTFLWRAAGSPEPK
-1018 TASSF
+1018 TVSSF
-1023 TDVPASAYYAKAVA
+1023 TDVPASAYYAKAVE
-1037 WAIENGITNGMTE
+1037 WAVENGITNGMTE

-1088 AFYTDAINWAVAN
+1088 AFYADAINWAVAN

-1107 SNTTFSPNADCTRA
+1107 SNTTFGPNADCTRA

>member
-94 GRAEATAGESTWVV
+94 GRAEVTAGESTWVV

-125 EKRISVMGDSISTIK
+125 GKTISVMGDSISTIK

-165 WGDII
+165 WGDVI

-255 QRMKATYP
+255 QRMKETYP
-263 GAEIIA
+263 DAEIIA

-300 RELRKQEG
+300 RELRNQEG

-342 EKTVTYNANGG
+342 EKTVTYDANGG

-380 VGWFDQAAGGNKIA
+380 VGWFDQAAGGNKVA
-394 SALDTAIPSDKQ
+394 SALDTAIPSGMQ
-406 DSFSGTTLYAHWTH
+406 DNLNGTTLYAHWTH

-439 IITVSDKHGSTTLND
+439 IITVSAEHGSTTLND

-528 YINFGGPAYQKE
+528 YINFGGPVYQKE

-608 YLGGCNLN
+608 YLGGNRDGGDTPAWKLS
-616 TGAGEGKEN
+616 
-625 WLLRNTFEYIK
+625 NTFDYIK

-647 GMTYSSDSTGH
+647 GTTYSSDSTGH

-708 AASCTEAGNEAY
+708 AATCTEAGNEAY

-728 YFSDEKG
+728 YFSNENGTNEIEK
-735 ENAIADLAAW
+735 DSWVL
-745 KTGDGKINATGH
+745 KTLGH
-757 NYGDITYTWSDG
+757 DMTKTD
-769 NTSCTAKKVCSVC
+769 AK
-782 KDEVTETV
+782 E
-790 GTTSSA
+790 
-796 KTPATCTTKG
+796 ATCTEDGNNEYYTCSRCGGVFKDEAG
-806 TKTYTATFSA
+806 TQATTVEA
-816 PNGFVTQTKDVD
+816 ETLKKL
-828 IAATGHDWSNKDGI
+828 GHDWSNKNGI
-842 CAVCHTKCDRVHK
+842 CARCDAKCTETHK

-877 YPASAPAVPNGTVT
+877 YPATAPAVPNGTVA

-904 VTVKPNEGYVLE
+904 VTVKPNEGYELGSLAVK
-916 TLTVTD
+916 D
-922 KNGDELKLTD
+922 ASGDLLPLAD
-932 KGNGKY
+932 LGNGKY
-938 TFTMPGSKV
+938 SFVMPDGKV
-947 EVKATFMEDNSVF
+947 SVEAEFVKTAATSFA
-960 NFFYDVPNDA
+960 DVPANAYFAD
-970 FFYEAVKW
+970 AVKW
-978 AVKSGVTNGLTD
+978 AVDKGITNGLSD
-990 TMFGPYESCTRTQI
+990 TMFGPYESCTRAQI
-1004 VTFLWRATGSPEPK
+1004 VTFLWRAAGSPEPK

-1023 TDVPASAYYAKAVA
+1023 TDVPANAYYAKAVA
-1037 WAIENGITNGMTE
+1037 WAVENGITNGMTA

-1088 AFYTDAINWAVAN
+1088 AFYADAINWAVAN

>member
-1 MKRRLLAS
+1 
-9 LLTLVMMLNLLPTV
+9 MMLNLLPTV

-94 GRAEATAGESTWVV
+94 GRAEVTAGESTWVV

-125 EKRISVMGDSISTIK
+125 GKTISVMGDSISTIK

-165 WGDII
+165 WGDVI

-255 QRMKATYP
+255 QRMKETYP
-263 GAEIIA
+263 DAEIIA

-300 RELRKQEG
+300 RELRNQEG

-342 EKTVTYNANGG
+342 EKTVTYDANGG

-380 VGWFDQAAGGNKIA
+380 VGWFDQAAGGNKVA
-394 SALDTAIPSDKQ
+394 SALDTAIPSGMQ
-406 DSFSGTTLYAHWTH
+406 DNLNGTTLYAHWTH

-439 IITVSDKHGSTTLND
+439 IITVSAEHGSTTLND

-478 WRVEWKE
+478 WCVEWRE

-528 YINFGGPAYQKE
+528 YINFGGPVYQKE

-554 YDKATETSLVTLSV
+554 YDKATEKSLVTLSV

-608 YLGGCNLN
+608 YLGGNRDGGDTPAWKLS
-616 TGAGEGKEN
+616 
-625 WLLRNTFEYIK
+625 NTFDYIK

-647 GMTYSSDSTGH
+647 GTTYSSDSTGH

-708 AASCTEAGNEAY
+708 AATCTEAGNEAY

-728 YFSDEKG
+728 YFSDENGTNEIEK
-735 ENAIADLAAW
+735 DSWVL
-745 KTGDGKINATGH
+745 KTLGH
-757 NYGDITYTWSDG
+757 DMTKTD
-769 NTSCTAKKVCSVC
+769 AK
-782 KDEVTETV
+782 E
-790 GTTSSA
+790 
-796 KTPATCTTKG
+796 ATCTEDGNNEYYTCSRCSGVFKDEAG
-806 TKTYTATFSA
+806 TQATTVEA
-816 PNGFVTQTKDVD
+816 ETLKKL
-828 IAATGHDWSNKDGI
+828 GHDWSNKNGI
-842 CAVCHTKCDRVHK
+842 CARCDAKCTETHK

-877 YPASAPAVPNGTVT
+877 YPATAPAVPNGTVT

-904 VTVKPNEGYVLE
+904 VTVKPNEGYELGSLAVK
-916 TLTVTD
+916 D
-922 KNGDELKLTD
+922 ASGDLLPLAD
-932 KGNGKY
+932 LGNGKY
-938 TFTMPGSKV
+938 SFVMPDGKV
-947 EVKATFMEDNSVF
+947 SV
-960 NFFYDVPNDA
+960 
-970 FFYEAVKW
+970 EAEFV
-978 AVKSGVTNGLTD
+978 
-990 TMFGPYESCTRTQI
+990 
-1004 VTFLWRATGSPEPK
+1004 K
-1018 TASSF
+1018 TAATSF
-1023 TDVPASAYYAKAVA
+1023 ADVPASAYYAKAVA
-1037 WAIENGITNGMTE
+1037 WAVENGITNGMTE

-1075 ASGSTNFTDVKSD
+1075 ASGSANFTDVKSD
-1088 AFYTDAINWAVAN
+1088 TFYADAINWAVAN

>member
-23 AWARNDEG
+23 VWARNDEG

-56 KEGQITVPEENEVRS
+56 KIVKITVPEGDAVRS
-71 SNADIVSVEQDGTA
+71 SNEAIVSVTQDG
-85 VTLTGGSKE
+85 TLTGGSKE
-94 GRAEATAGESTWVV
+94 GRAEVTAGESAWVV

-125 EKRISVMGDSISTIK
+125 GKTISVMGDSISTIK

-175 AEGIDEAWSGST
+175 VEGIDEAWSGST

-255 QRMKATYP
+255 QRMKTTYP

-300 RELRKQEG
+300 RELRKQED
-308 ISPNNALHPNMDGH
+308 ISPKNELHPNMDGH

-353 SFKNGSDPIK
+353 SFKNGRDPIK

-380 VGWFDQAAGGNKIA
+380 VGWFDRAAGGNKIA
-394 SALDTAIPSDKQ
+394 SALDTAIPSGMQ
-406 DSFSGTTLYAHWTH
+406 DNLNGTTLYAHWTH

-439 IITVSDKHGSTTLND
+439 IITVSAEHGSTTLND

-478 WRVEWKE
+478 WRVEWRE

-528 YINFGGPAYQKE
+528 YINFGGPAYQRE

-616 TGAGEGKEN
+616 TGAGVDKEN

-647 GMTYSSDSTGH
+647 GTTYSSDSTGH

-708 AASCTEAGNEAY
+708 AATCTEAGNEAY

-728 YFSDEKG
+728 YFSDENGTNEIEK
-735 ENAIADLAAW
+735 DSWVL
-745 KTGDGKINATGH
+745 KTLGH
-757 NYGDITYTWSDG
+757 DMTKTD
-769 NTSCTAKKVCSVC
+769 AK
-782 KDEVTETV
+782 E
-790 GTTSSA
+790 
-796 KTPATCTTKG
+796 ATCTEDGNNDYYTCSRCGGVFKDEAG
-806 TKTYTATFSA
+806 TQATTVVA
-816 PNGFVTQTKDVD
+816 ETLKKL
-828 IAATGHDWSNKDGI
+828 GHDWSNKDGI

-891 VSPANASKGANVT
+891 VSPANASKGTNVT

-978 AVKSGVTNGLTD
+978 AVKSGVTNGLSD
-990 TMFGPYESCTRTQI
+990 TMFGPYESCTR
-1004 VTFLWRATGSPEPK
+1004 
-1018 TASSF
+1018 
-1023 TDVPASAYYAKAVA
+1023 
-1037 WAIENGITNGMTE
+1037 
-1050 TTFAPNATCTRG
+1050 G
-1062 QSVTFLYRALKGT
+1062 QSVTFLHRALKGT
-1075 ASGSTNFTDVKSD
+1075 ASGSANFTDVKSD
-1088 AFYTDAINWAVAN
+1088 TFYADAINWAVAN